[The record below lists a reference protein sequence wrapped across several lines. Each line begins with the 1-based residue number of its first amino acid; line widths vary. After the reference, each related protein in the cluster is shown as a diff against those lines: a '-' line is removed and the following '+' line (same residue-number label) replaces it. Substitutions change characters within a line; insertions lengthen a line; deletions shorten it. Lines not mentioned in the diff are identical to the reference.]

1 MKDRELSKSIIH
13 VLTHDAEHAY
23 NYKQIAAV
31 LGIKDP
37 YVRKRIVTL
46 LDQLKKDGQLDELQ
60 RGKYQ
65 IKNGAQELKGYIQ
78 FISKGGAFFI
88 HPNIQKDIYIHPS
101 NLNHALN
108 GDKVLIK
115 IVPFKGKSEGK
126 VIKVLERTKKEFT
139 GVIDGN
145 KNVFFLIP
153 DDKSAKTHFFIDRK
167 NLNGAKKGQ
176 KVKTKFLSWPKHV
189 KSPQVAV
196 TEIIGNPGELNVEMN
211 SILAEFGFP
220 TKFPK
225 RVLNEVDLIQ
235 EPNYNIESK
244 KRKDFRS
251 TTTFTIDPHDAK
263 DFDDAISVSFLP
275 SGHTEIGVHIADV
288 GHYVKTD
295 SYLDKEAFLRANS
308 VYLVDRVIPM
318 LPERLSNEL
327 CSLRPKEDKLTFS
340 AVFELNDECQVIS
353 RWFGKTIIHSNHR
366 FTYED
371 AQEIIE
377 GKDGPFKDEL
387 LKVNQLAQKCRL
399 TRLSNG
405 ALNVK
410 SSEVRFR
417 LDEEG
422 EPIETVLKVS
432 KEAHQLIEEFM
443 LLANREVA
451 MKLAKP
457 EKNIKKGVNVF
468 RIHDDPSEEKL
479 NDLKLYLSAMGYQI
493 IRKKN
498 KPITYSLNKVM
509 ELAEKRGE
517 LDLISPMIIRA
528 MSKAV
533 YSIDNVGHYG
543 LSFDYYTHFTSPIR
557 RYADL
562 IIHRS
567 LIDFLAKNRINTD
580 HKHFTHVCNH
590 ISKME
595 KQAVEAERASIKY
608 MQVKFLT
615 KFIGKEFDGMIS
627 GLTEWGMYVEL
638 NENKCEGMI
647 PLKSLTDD
655 QYFFDSDTMTV
666 TGYHDQKSFK
676 VGQTIRV
683 IVKKTDPY
691 KRQIDFGL
699 VSS

>member
-1 MKDRELSKSIIH
+1 MKDRALSKSIIQ
-13 VLTHDAEHAY
+13 VLTHDAENAY

-31 LGIKDP
+31 LGVKDP
-37 YVRKRIVTL
+37 YIRKRIVTL
-46 LDQLKKDGQLDELQ
+46 LDQLKKDGQLDEIY

-65 IKNGAQELKGYIQ
+65 IKDGSQELTGYIQ

-101 NLNHALN
+101 NLNKALN

-115 IVPFKGKSEGK
+115 IVSFKGKSEGK
-126 VIKVLERTKKEFT
+126 VLKVLERTKKEFT
-139 GVIDGN
+139 GIVDGN

-153 DDKSAKTHFFIDRK
+153 DDKSVKTHFFIDK
-167 NLNGAKKGQ
+167 KHLNGAKKGQ

-220 TKFPK
+220 SRFPK
-225 RVLNEVDLIQ
+225 RVLNEVELIK
-235 EPNYNIESK
+235 EPNYAIESK
-244 KRKDFRS
+244 KRKDFRAK
-251 TTTFTIDPHDAK
+251 TTFTIDPNDAK
-263 DFDDAISVSFLP
+263 DFDDAISIAFLE
-275 SGHTEIGVHIADV
+275 SGNMEIGVHIADV
-288 GHYVKTD
+288 GHYVKPE
-295 SYLDKEAFLRANS
+295 SFLDKEALLRGNS

-327 CSLRPKEDKLTFS
+327 CSLRPHEDKLTFS
-340 AVFELNDECQVIS
+340 AVFELDPNCNVLS
-353 RWFGKTIIHSNHR
+353 SWFGKTIIHSDHR

-377 GKDGPFKDEL
+377 GRDGPFKKEITQIN
-387 LKVNQLAQKCRL
+387 KLAQKCRKQ
-399 TRLSNG
+399 RLSNG

-410 SSEVRFR
+410 SNEVRFR

-451 MKLAKP
+451 KKLAKP
-457 EKNIKKGVNVF
+457 EKNIKKGINVF
-468 RIHDDPSEEKL
+468 RIHDNPSEEKL
-479 NDLKLYLSAMGYQI
+479 NDLKLFLTSMGYEI

-498 KPITYSLNKVM
+498 KPITYSLNNIMKD
-509 ELAEKRGE
+509 AEKRGE

-533 YSIDNVGHYG
+533 YSTDNVGHYG
-543 LSFDYYTHFTSPIR
+543 LAFDYYTHFTSPIR

-562 IIHRS
+562 VVHRS
-567 LIDFLAKNRINTD
+567 LIDFLNEQKIGTD
-580 HKHFTHVCNH
+580 SKHLNYICNH

-595 KQAVEAERASIKY
+595 KQAVDAERASIKY
-608 MQVKFLT
+608 MQVKFLS
-615 KFIGKEFDGMIS
+615 KFIGDTFEGTIS

-638 NENKCEGMI
+638 SENKCEGMI
-647 PLKSLTDD
+647 SLKSMSDD
-655 QYFFDSDTMTV
+655 QYFFDPGTMTV
-666 TGYHDQKSFK
+666 TGYHSQNSFK
-676 VGQTIRV
+676 MGQEVKVR
-683 IVKKTDPY
+683 VKKTNLF
-691 KRQIDFGL
+691 KRQIDFIL
-699 VSS
+699 ED

>member
-1 MKDRELSKSIIH
+1 MKDRALSKSIIQ
-13 VLTHDAEHAY
+13 VLTHDAENAY

-31 LGIKDP
+31 LGVKDP
-37 YVRKRIVTL
+37 YIRKRIVTL
-46 LDQLKKDGQLDELQ
+46 LDQLKKDGQLDEIY

-65 IKNGAQELKGYIQ
+65 IKDGSQELTGYIQ

-101 NLNHALN
+101 NLNKALN

-115 IVPFKGKSEGK
+115 IVSFKGKSEGK
-126 VIKVLERTKKEFT
+126 VLKVLERTKKEFT
-139 GVIDGN
+139 GIVDGN

-153 DDKSAKTHFFIDRK
+153 DDKSVKTHFFIDK
-167 NLNGAKKGQ
+167 KHLNGAKKGQ

-220 TKFPK
+220 SRFPK
-225 RVLNEVDLIQ
+225 RVLNEVELIK
-235 EPNYNIESK
+235 EPNYAIESK
-244 KRKDFRS
+244 KRKDFR
-251 TTTFTIDPHDAK
+251 TKTTFTIDPNDAK
-263 DFDDAISVSFLP
+263 DFDDAISIAFLE
-275 SGHTEIGVHIADV
+275 SGNMEIGVHIADV
-288 GHYVKTD
+288 GHYVKPE
-295 SYLDKEAFLRANS
+295 SFLDKEALLRGNS

-327 CSLRPKEDKLTFS
+327 CSLRPHEDKLTFS
-340 AVFELNDECQVIS
+340 AVFELDPNCNVLS
-353 RWFGKTIIHSNHR
+353 SWFGKTIIHSDHR

-377 GKDGPFKDEL
+377 GGDGPFKKEITQIN
-387 LKVNQLAQKCRL
+387 KLAQKCRKQ
-399 TRLSNG
+399 RLSNG

-410 SSEVRFR
+410 SNEVRFR

-451 MKLAKP
+451 KKLAKP
-457 EKNIKKGVNVF
+457 EKNIKKGINVF
-468 RIHDDPSEEKL
+468 RIHDNPSEEKL
-479 NDLKLYLSAMGYQI
+479 NDLKLFLTSMGYEI

-498 KPITYSLNKVM
+498 KPITYSLNNIMKD
-509 ELAEKRGE
+509 AEKRGE

-533 YSIDNVGHYG
+533 YSTDNVGHYG
-543 LSFDYYTHFTSPIR
+543 LAFDYYTHFTSPIR

-562 IIHRS
+562 VVHRS
-567 LIDFLAKNRINTD
+567 LIDFLNEQKIGTD
-580 HKHFTHVCNH
+580 SKHLNYICNH

-595 KQAVEAERASIKY
+595 KQAVDAERASIKY
-608 MQVKFLT
+608 MQVKFLS
-615 KFIGKEFDGMIS
+615 KFIGDTFEGTIS

-638 NENKCEGMI
+638 SENKCEGMI
-647 PLKSLTDD
+647 SLKSMSDD
-655 QYFFDSDTMTV
+655 QYFFDPGAMTV
-666 TGYHDQKSFK
+666 TGYHSQNSFK
-676 VGQTIRV
+676 MGQEVKVR
-683 IVKKTDPY
+683 VKKTNLF
-691 KRQIDFGL
+691 KRQIDFIL
-699 VSS
+699 ED

>member
-1 MKDRELSKSIIH
+1 MKDRALSKSIIQ
-13 VLTHDAEHAY
+13 VLTHDAENAY

-31 LGIKDP
+31 LGVKDP
-37 YVRKRIVTL
+37 YIRKRIVTL
-46 LDQLKKDGQLDELQ
+46 LDQLKKDGQLDEIY

-65 IKNGAQELKGYIQ
+65 IKDGSQELTGYIQ

-101 NLNHALN
+101 NLNKALN

-115 IVPFKGKSEGK
+115 IVSFKGKSEGK
-126 VIKVLERTKKEFT
+126 VLKVLERTKKEFT
-139 GVIDGN
+139 GIVDGN

-153 DDKSAKTHFFIDRK
+153 DDKSVKTHFFIDK
-167 NLNGAKKGQ
+167 KHLNGAKKGQ

-220 TKFPK
+220 SRFPK
-225 RVLNEVDLIQ
+225 RVLNEVELIK
-235 EPNYNIESK
+235 EPNYAIESK
-244 KRKDFRS
+244 KRKDFRAK
-251 TTTFTIDPHDAK
+251 TTFTIDPNDAK
-263 DFDDAISVSFLP
+263 DFDDAISIAFLE
-275 SGHTEIGVHIADV
+275 SGNLEIGVHIADV
-288 GHYVKTD
+288 GHYVKPE
-295 SYLDKEAFLRANS
+295 SFLDKEALLRGNS

-327 CSLRPKEDKLTFS
+327 CSLRPHEDKLTFS
-340 AVFELNDECQVIS
+340 AVFELDPNCNVLS
-353 RWFGKTIIHSNHR
+353 SWFGKTIIHSDHR

-377 GKDGPFKDEL
+377 GGDGPFKKEITQIN
-387 LKVNQLAQKCRL
+387 KLAQKCRKQ
-399 TRLSNG
+399 RLSNG

-410 SSEVRFR
+410 SNEVRFR

-451 MKLAKP
+451 KKLAKP
-457 EKNIKKGVNVF
+457 EKNIKKGINVF
-468 RIHDDPSEEKL
+468 RIHDNPSEEKL
-479 NDLKLYLSAMGYQI
+479 NDLKLFLTSMGYEI

-498 KPITYSLNKVM
+498 KPITYSLNNIMKD
-509 ELAEKRGE
+509 AEKRGE

-533 YSIDNVGHYG
+533 YSTDNVGHYG
-543 LSFDYYTHFTSPIR
+543 LAFDYYTHFTSPIR

-562 IIHRS
+562 VVHRS
-567 LIDFLAKNRINTD
+567 LIDFLNEQKIGTD
-580 HKHFTHVCNH
+580 SKHLNYICNH

-595 KQAVEAERASIKY
+595 KQAVDAERASIKY
-608 MQVKFLT
+608 MQVKFLS
-615 KFIGKEFDGMIS
+615 KFIGDTFEGTIS

-638 NENKCEGMI
+638 LENKCEGMI
-647 PLKSLTDD
+647 SLKSMSDD
-655 QYFFDSDTMTV
+655 QYFFDPGTMTV
-666 TGYHDQKSFK
+666 TGYHSQNSFK
-676 VGQTIRV
+676 MGQEVKVR
-683 IVKKTDPY
+683 VKKTNLF
-691 KRQIDFGL
+691 KRQIDFIL
-699 VSS
+699 ED

>member
-1 MKDRELSKSIIH
+1 MKDRALSKSIIQ
-13 VLTHDAEHAY
+13 VLTHDAENAY

-31 LGIKDP
+31 LGVKDP
-37 YVRKRIVTL
+37 FIRKRIVTL
-46 LDQLKKDGQLDELQ
+46 LDQLKKDGQLDEIY

-65 IKNGAQELKGYIQ
+65 IKDGSQELTGYIQ

-101 NLNHALN
+101 NLNKALN

-115 IVPFKGKSEGK
+115 IVSFKGKNEGK
-126 VIKVLERTKKEFT
+126 VLKVLERTKKEFT
-139 GVIDGN
+139 GIVDGN
-145 KNVFFLIP
+145 KSVFFLIP
-153 DDKSAKTHFFIDRK
+153 DDKSVKTHFFIDK
-167 NLNGAKKGQ
+167 KHLNGAKKGQ

-220 TKFPK
+220 SKFPK
-225 RVLNEVDLIQ
+225 RVLNEVDLIK
-235 EPNYNIESK
+235 EPNYAIESK
-244 KRKDFRS
+244 KRKDFR
-251 TTTFTIDPHDAK
+251 TKTTFTIDPHDAK
-263 DFDDAISVSFLP
+263 DFDDAISICFLA
-275 SGHTEIGVHIADV
+275 SGNVEIGVHIADV
-288 GHYVKTD
+288 GHYVKPE
-295 SYLDKEAFLRANS
+295 SFLDKEALLRGNS

-327 CSLRPKEDKLTFS
+327 CSLRPNEDKLTFS
-340 AVFELNDECQVIS
+340 AVFELDSNCTVLS
-353 RWFGKTIIHSNHR
+353 SWFGKTIIHSDHR

-371 AQEIIE
+371 AQKIIE
-377 GKDGPFKDEL
+377 GEDGPFKKEITQIN
-387 LKVNQLAQKCRL
+387 KLAQQCRKK
-399 TRLSNG
+399 RLSNG

-410 SSEVRFR
+410 SNEVRFR

-451 MKLAKP
+451 KKLAKP
-457 EKNIKKGVNVF
+457 EKNIKKGINVF
-468 RIHDDPSEEKL
+468 RIHDNPSEEKL
-479 NDLKLYLSAMGYQI
+479 NDLKLFLTSMGYEI

-498 KPITYSLNKVM
+498 KPITYSLNNIMKD
-509 ELAEKRGE
+509 AEKRGE

-533 YSIDNVGHYG
+533 YSTDNVGHYG
-543 LSFDYYTHFTSPIR
+543 LAFDYYTHFTSPIR

-562 IIHRS
+562 VVHRS
-567 LIDFLAKNRINTD
+567 LIDFLDEQKISND
-580 HKHFTHVCNH
+580 SKHLNHICNH

-608 MQVKFLT
+608 MQVKFLS
-615 KFIGKEFDGMIS
+615 KFVGDPFEGTIS

-638 NENKCEGMI
+638 SENKCEGMI
-647 PLKSLTDD
+647 SLKSMSDD
-655 QYFFDSDTMTV
+655 QYFFDPGTMTV
-666 TGYHDQKSFK
+666 TGYHNQNSFK
-676 VGQTIRV
+676 MGQEVRV
-683 IVKKTDPY
+683 KVKKTNLF
-691 KRQIDFGL
+691 KRQIDFIL
-699 VSS
+699 TD

>member
-1 MKDRELSKSIIH
+1 MKDRALSKSIIQ
-13 VLTHDAEHAY
+13 VLTHDAENAY

-31 LGIKDP
+31 LGVKDP
-37 YVRKRIVTL
+37 YIRKRIVTL
-46 LDQLKKDGQLDELQ
+46 LDQLKKDGQLDEIYK
-60 RGKYQ
+60 GKYQ
-65 IKNGAQELKGYIQ
+65 IKDGSQELTGYIQ

-101 NLNHALN
+101 NLNKALN

-115 IVPFKGKSEGK
+115 IVSFKGKSEGK
-126 VIKVLERTKKEFT
+126 VLKVLERTKKEFT
-139 GVIDGN
+139 GIVDGN

-153 DDKSAKTHFFIDRK
+153 DDKSVKTHFFIDK
-167 NLNGAKKGQ
+167 KHLNGAKKGQ

-220 TKFPK
+220 SRFPK
-225 RVLNEVDLIQ
+225 RVLNEVELIK
-235 EPNYNIESK
+235 EPNYAIESK
-244 KRKDFRS
+244 KRKDFR
-251 TTTFTIDPHDAK
+251 TKTTFTIDPNDAK
-263 DFDDAISVSFLP
+263 DFDDAISIAFLE
-275 SGHTEIGVHIADV
+275 SGNLEIGVHIADV
-288 GHYVKTD
+288 GHYVKPE
-295 SYLDKEAFLRANS
+295 SFLDKEALLRGNS

-327 CSLRPKEDKLTFS
+327 CSLRPHEDKLTFS
-340 AVFELNDECQVIS
+340 AVFELDPNCNVLS
-353 RWFGKTIIHSNHR
+353 CWFGKTIIHSDHR

-377 GKDGPFKDEL
+377 GRDGPFKKEITQIN
-387 LKVNQLAQKCRL
+387 KLAQQCRKQ
-399 TRLSNG
+399 RLSNG

-410 SSEVRFR
+410 SNEVRFR

-451 MKLAKP
+451 KKLAKP
-457 EKNIKKGVNVF
+457 EKNIKKGINVF
-468 RIHDDPSEEKL
+468 RIHDNPSEEKL
-479 NDLKLYLSAMGYQI
+479 NDLKLFLTSMGYEI

-498 KPITYSLNKVM
+498 KPITYSLNNIMKD
-509 ELAEKRGE
+509 AEKRGE

-533 YSIDNVGHYG
+533 YSTDNVGHYG
-543 LSFDYYTHFTSPIR
+543 LAFDYYTHFTSPIR

-562 IIHRS
+562 VVHRS
-567 LIDFLAKNRINTD
+567 LIEFLNEQKIGTD
-580 HKHFTHVCNH
+580 SKHLNYICNH

-595 KQAVEAERASIKY
+595 KQAVDAERASIKY
-608 MQVKFLT
+608 MQVKFLS
-615 KFIGKEFDGMIS
+615 KFIGDTFEGTIS

-638 NENKCEGMI
+638 LENKCEGMI
-647 PLKSLTDD
+647 SLKSMSDD
-655 QYFFDSDTMTV
+655 QYFFDPGTMTV
-666 TGYHDQKSFK
+666 TAYHSQNSFK
-676 VGQTIRV
+676 MGQEVKVR
-683 IVKKTDPY
+683 VKKTNLF
-691 KRQIDFGL
+691 KRQIDFIL
-699 VSS
+699 ED

>member
-1 MKDRELSKSIIH
+1 MKDRALSKSIIQ
-13 VLTHDAEHAY
+13 VLTHDAENAY

-31 LGIKDP
+31 LGVKDP
-37 YVRKRIVTL
+37 YIRKRIVTL
-46 LDQLKKDGQLDELQ
+46 LDQLKKDGQLDEIY

-65 IKNGAQELKGYIQ
+65 IKDGSQELTGYIQ

-101 NLNHALN
+101 NLNKALN

-115 IVPFKGKSEGK
+115 IVSFKGKSEGK
-126 VIKVLERTKKEFT
+126 VLKVLERTKKEFT
-139 GVIDGN
+139 GIVDGN

-153 DDKSAKTHFFIDRK
+153 DDKSAKTHFFIDK
-167 NLNGAKKGQ
+167 KHLNGAKKGQ

-220 TKFPK
+220 SRFPK
-225 RVLNEVDLIQ
+225 RVLNEVELIK
-235 EPNYNIESK
+235 EPNYAIESK
-244 KRKDFRS
+244 KRKDFRAK
-251 TTTFTIDPHDAK
+251 TTFTIDPHDAK
-263 DFDDAISVSFLP
+263 DFDDAISIAFLA
-275 SGHTEIGVHIADV
+275 SGNMEIGVHIADV
-288 GHYVKTD
+288 GHYVKPE
-295 SYLDKEAFLRANS
+295 SFLDKEALLRGNS

-327 CSLRPKEDKLTFS
+327 CSLRPHEDKLTFS
-340 AVFELNDECQVIS
+340 AVFELDPNCNVLS
-353 RWFGKTIIHSNHR
+353 SWFGKTIIHSDHR

-377 GKDGPFKDEL
+377 GGDGPFKKEITQIN
-387 LKVNQLAQKCRL
+387 KLAQQCRKQ
-399 TRLSNG
+399 RLSYG

-410 SSEVRFR
+410 SNEVRFR

-422 EPIETVLKVS
+422 EPIETVLKIS

-451 MKLAKP
+451 KKLAKP
-457 EKNIKKGVNVF
+457 EKNIKKGINVF
-468 RIHDDPSEEKL
+468 RIHDNPSEEKL
-479 NDLKLYLSAMGYQI
+479 NDLKLFLTSMGYEI
-493 IRKKN
+493 VRKKN
-498 KPITYSLNKVM
+498 KPITYSLNNIMKD
-509 ELAEKRGE
+509 AEKRGE

-533 YSIDNVGHYG
+533 YSTDNVGHYG
-543 LSFDYYTHFTSPIR
+543 LAFDYYTHFTSPIR

-562 IIHRS
+562 VVHRS
-567 LIDFLAKNRINTD
+567 LIDFLDGQKISTD
-580 HKHFTHVCNH
+580 SKHLNHICNH

-595 KQAVEAERASIKY
+595 KQAVDAERASIKY
-608 MQVKFLT
+608 MQVKFLS
-615 KFIGKEFDGMIS
+615 KFIGDTFEGTIS

-638 NENKCEGMI
+638 SENKCEGMI
-647 PLKSLTDD
+647 SLKSMSDD
-655 QYFFDSDTMTV
+655 QYFFDPGTMTV
-666 TGYHDQKSFK
+666 TGYHNQNSFK
-676 VGQTIRV
+676 MGQEVKVR
-683 IVKKTDPY
+683 VKKTNLF
-691 KRQIDFGL
+691 KRQIDFIL
-699 VSS
+699 ED

>member
-1 MKDRELSKSIIH
+1 MKDRALSKSIIQ
-13 VLTHDAEHAY
+13 VLTHDAENAY

-31 LGIKDP
+31 LGVKDP
-37 YVRKRIVTL
+37 YIRKRIVTL
-46 LDQLKKDGQLDELQ
+46 LDQLKKDGQLDEIY

-65 IKNGAQELKGYIQ
+65 IKDGSQELTGYIQ

-101 NLNHALN
+101 NLNKALN

-115 IVPFKGKSEGK
+115 IVSFKGKSEGK
-126 VIKVLERTKKEFT
+126 VLKVLERTKKEFT
-139 GVIDGN
+139 GIVDGN

-153 DDKSAKTHFFIDRK
+153 DDKSAKTHFFIDK
-167 NLNGAKKGQ
+167 KHLNGAKKGQ

-220 TKFPK
+220 SRFPK
-225 RVLNEVDLIQ
+225 RVLNEVELIK
-235 EPNYNIESK
+235 EPNYAIESK
-244 KRKDFRS
+244 KRKDFRAK
-251 TTTFTIDPHDAK
+251 TTFTIDPHDAK
-263 DFDDAISVSFLP
+263 DFDDAISIAFLA
-275 SGHTEIGVHIADV
+275 SGNMEIGVHIADV
-288 GHYVKTD
+288 GHYVKPE
-295 SYLDKEAFLRANS
+295 SFLDKEALLRGNS

-327 CSLRPKEDKLTFS
+327 CSLRPHEDKLTFS
-340 AVFELNDECQVIS
+340 AVFELDPNCNVLS
-353 RWFGKTIIHSNHR
+353 SWFGKTIIHSDQR

-377 GKDGPFKDEL
+377 GGDGPFKKEITQIN
-387 LKVNQLAQKCRL
+387 KLAQQCRKQ
-399 TRLSNG
+399 RLSNG

-410 SSEVRFR
+410 SNEVRFR

-422 EPIETVLKVS
+422 EPIETVLKIS

-451 MKLAKP
+451 KKLAKP
-457 EKNIKKGVNVF
+457 EKNIKKGINVF
-468 RIHDDPSEEKL
+468 RIHDNPSEEKL
-479 NDLKLYLSAMGYQI
+479 NDLKLFLTSMGYEI
-493 IRKKN
+493 VRKKN
-498 KPITYSLNKVM
+498 KPITYSLNNIMKD
-509 ELAEKRGE
+509 AEKRGE

-533 YSIDNVGHYG
+533 YSTDNVGHYG
-543 LSFDYYTHFTSPIR
+543 LAFDYYTHFTSPIR

-562 IIHRS
+562 VVHRS
-567 LIDFLAKNRINTD
+567 LIDFLDGQKISTD
-580 HKHFTHVCNH
+580 SKHLNHICNH

-595 KQAVEAERASIKY
+595 KQAVDAERASIKY
-608 MQVKFLT
+608 MQVKFLS
-615 KFIGKEFDGMIS
+615 KFIGDTFEGTIS

-638 NENKCEGMI
+638 SENKCEGMI
-647 PLKSLTDD
+647 SLKSMSDD
-655 QYFFDSDTMTV
+655 QYFFDPGTMTV
-666 TGYHDQKSFK
+666 TGYHSQNSFK
-676 VGQTIRV
+676 MGQDVKVR
-683 IVKKTDPY
+683 VKKTNVF
-691 KRQIDFGL
+691 KRQIDFIL
-699 VSS
+699 EY

>member
-1 MKDRELSKSIIH
+1 MKDRALSKSIIQ
-13 VLTHDAEHAY
+13 VLTHDAENAY

-31 LGIKDP
+31 LGVKDP
-37 YVRKRIVTL
+37 YIRKRIVTL
-46 LDQLKKDGQLDELQ
+46 LDQLKKDGQLDEIY

-65 IKNGAQELKGYIQ
+65 IKDGSQELTGYIQ

-101 NLNHALN
+101 NLNKALN

-115 IVPFKGKSEGK
+115 IVSFKGKSEGK
-126 VIKVLERTKKEFT
+126 VLKVLERTKKEFT
-139 GVIDGN
+139 GIVDGN

-153 DDKSAKTHFFIDRK
+153 DDKSAKTHFFIDK
-167 NLNGAKKGQ
+167 KHLNGAKKGQ

-220 TKFPK
+220 SRFPK
-225 RVLNEVDLIQ
+225 RVLNEVELIK
-235 EPNYNIESK
+235 EPNYAIESK
-244 KRKDFRS
+244 KRKDFRAK
-251 TTTFTIDPHDAK
+251 TTFTIDPHDAK
-263 DFDDAISVSFLP
+263 DFDDAISIAFLA
-275 SGHTEIGVHIADV
+275 SGNMEIGVHIADV
-288 GHYVKTD
+288 GHYVKPE
-295 SYLDKEAFLRANS
+295 SFLDKEALLRGNS

-327 CSLRPKEDKLTFS
+327 CSLRPHEDKLTFS
-340 AVFELNDECQVIS
+340 AVFELDPNCKVLS
-353 RWFGKTIIHSNHR
+353 SWFGKTIIHSDHR

-377 GKDGPFKDEL
+377 GGDGPFKKEITQIN
-387 LKVNQLAQKCRL
+387 KLAQQCRKH
-399 TRLSNG
+399 RLSNG

-410 SSEVRFR
+410 SNEVRFR

-422 EPIETVLKVS
+422 EPIETVLKIS

-451 MKLAKP
+451 KKLAKP
-457 EKNIKKGVNVF
+457 EKNIKKGINVF
-468 RIHDDPSEEKL
+468 RIHDNPSEEKL
-479 NDLKLYLSAMGYQI
+479 NDLKLFLTSMGYEI
-493 IRKKN
+493 VRKEN
-498 KPITYSLNKVM
+498 KPITYSLNNIMKD
-509 ELAEKRGE
+509 AEKRGE

-533 YSIDNVGHYG
+533 YSTDNVGHYG
-543 LSFDYYTHFTSPIR
+543 LAFDYYTHFTSPIR

-562 IIHRS
+562 VVHRS
-567 LIDFLAKNRINTD
+567 LIDFLDGQKICTD
-580 HKHFTHVCNH
+580 SKHLNHICNH

-595 KQAVEAERASIKY
+595 KQAVDAERASIKY
-608 MQVKFLT
+608 MQVKFLS
-615 KFIGKEFDGMIS
+615 KFIGDAFEGTIS

-638 NENKCEGMI
+638 TENKCEGMI
-647 PLKSLTDD
+647 SLKSMSDD
-655 QYFFDSDTMTV
+655 QYFFDPGTMTV
-666 TGYHDQKSFK
+666 TGYHSQNSFK
-676 VGQTIRV
+676 IGQEVKVR
-683 IVKKTDPY
+683 VKKTNLF
-691 KRQIDFGL
+691 KRQIDFIL
-699 VSS
+699 ED

>member
-1 MKDRELSKSIIH
+1 MKDRALSKSIIQ
-13 VLTHDAEHAY
+13 VLTHDAENAY

-31 LGIKDP
+31 LGVKDP
-37 YVRKRIVTL
+37 YIRKRIVTL
-46 LDQLKKDGQLDELQ
+46 LDQLKKDGQLDEIY

-65 IKNGAQELKGYIQ
+65 IKDGSQELTGYIQ

-101 NLNHALN
+101 NLNKALN

-115 IVPFKGKSEGK
+115 IVSFKGKSEGK
-126 VIKVLERTKKEFT
+126 VLKVLERTKKEFT
-139 GVIDGN
+139 GIVDGN

-153 DDKSAKTHFFIDRK
+153 DDKSVKTHFFIDK
-167 NLNGAKKGQ
+167 KHLNGAKKGQ

-220 TKFPK
+220 SRFPK
-225 RVLNEVDLIQ
+225 RVLNEVELIK
-235 EPNYNIESK
+235 EPNYAIESK
-244 KRKDFRS
+244 KRKDFR
-251 TTTFTIDPHDAK
+251 TKTTFTIDPNDAK
-263 DFDDAISVSFLP
+263 DFDDAISIAFLE
-275 SGHTEIGVHIADV
+275 SGNLEIGVHIADV
-288 GHYVKTD
+288 GHYVKPE
-295 SYLDKEAFLRANS
+295 SFLDKEALLRGNS

-327 CSLRPKEDKLTFS
+327 CSLRPHEDKLTFS
-340 AVFELNDECQVIS
+340 AVFELDPNCNVLS
-353 RWFGKTIIHSNHR
+353 SWFGKTIIHSDHR

-377 GKDGPFKDEL
+377 GRDGPFKKEITQIN
-387 LKVNQLAQKCRL
+387 KLAQQCRKQ
-399 TRLSNG
+399 RLSNG

-410 SSEVRFR
+410 SNEVRFR

-451 MKLAKP
+451 KKLAKP
-457 EKNIKKGVNVF
+457 EKNIKKGINVF
-468 RIHDDPSEEKL
+468 RIHDNPSEEKL
-479 NDLKLYLSAMGYQI
+479 NDLKLFLTSMGYEI

-498 KPITYSLNKVM
+498 KPITYSLNNIMKD
-509 ELAEKRGE
+509 AEKRGE

-533 YSIDNVGHYG
+533 YSTDNVGHYG
-543 LSFDYYTHFTSPIR
+543 LAFDYYTHFTSPIR

-562 IIHRS
+562 VVHRS
-567 LIDFLAKNRINTD
+567 LIDFLNEQNIGTD
-580 HKHFTHVCNH
+580 SKHLNYICNH

-595 KQAVEAERASIKY
+595 KQAVDAERASIKY
-608 MQVKFLT
+608 MQVKFLS
-615 KFIGKEFDGMIS
+615 KFIGDTFEGTIS

-638 NENKCEGMI
+638 SENKCEGMI
-647 PLKSLTDD
+647 SLKSMSDD
-655 QYFFDSDTMTV
+655 QYFFDPGTMTV
-666 TGYHDQKSFK
+666 TGYHSQNSFK
-676 VGQTIRV
+676 MGQEVKVR
-683 IVKKTDPY
+683 VKKTNLF
-691 KRQIDFGL
+691 KRQIDFIL
-699 VSS
+699 ED

>member
-1 MKDRELSKSIIH
+1 MKDRALSKSIIQ
-13 VLTHDAEHAY
+13 VLTHDAENAY

-31 LGIKDP
+31 LGVKDP
-37 YVRKRIVTL
+37 YIRKRIVTL
-46 LDQLKKDGQLDELQ
+46 LDQLKKDGQLDEIY

-65 IKNGAQELKGYIQ
+65 IKDGSQELTGYIQ

-88 HPNIQKDIYIHPS
+88 HTNIQKDIYIHPS
-101 NLNHALN
+101 NLNKALN

-115 IVPFKGKSEGK
+115 IVSFKGKSEGK
-126 VIKVLERTKKEFT
+126 VLKVLERTKKEFT
-139 GVIDGN
+139 GIVDGN

-153 DDKSAKTHFFIDRK
+153 DDKSVKTHFFIDK
-167 NLNGAKKGQ
+167 KHLNGAKKGQ

-220 TKFPK
+220 SRFPK
-225 RVLNEVDLIQ
+225 RVLNEVELIK
-235 EPNYNIESK
+235 EPNYAIESK
-244 KRKDFRS
+244 KRKDFR
-251 TTTFTIDPHDAK
+251 TKTTFTIDPNDAK
-263 DFDDAISVSFLP
+263 DFDDAISIAFLE
-275 SGHTEIGVHIADV
+275 SGNLEIGVHIADV
-288 GHYVKTD
+288 GHYVKPE
-295 SYLDKEAFLRANS
+295 SFLDKEALLRGNS

-327 CSLRPKEDKLTFS
+327 CSLRPHEDKLTFS
-340 AVFELNDECQVIS
+340 AVFELDPNCNVLS
-353 RWFGKTIIHSNHR
+353 SWFGKTIIHSDHR

-377 GKDGPFKDEL
+377 GGDGPFKKEITQIN
-387 LKVNQLAQKCRL
+387 KLAQKCRKQ
-399 TRLSNG
+399 RLSNG

-410 SSEVRFR
+410 SNEVRFR

-451 MKLAKP
+451 KKLAKP
-457 EKNIKKGVNVF
+457 EKNIKKGINVF
-468 RIHDDPSEEKL
+468 RIHDNPSEEKL
-479 NDLKLYLSAMGYQI
+479 NDLKLFLTSMGYEI

-498 KPITYSLNKVM
+498 KPITYSLNNIMKD
-509 ELAEKRGE
+509 AEKRGE

-533 YSIDNVGHYG
+533 YSTDNVGHYG
-543 LSFDYYTHFTSPIR
+543 LAFDYYTHFTSPIR

-562 IIHRS
+562 VVHRS
-567 LIDFLAKNRINTD
+567 LIDFLNEQKIGTD
-580 HKHFTHVCNH
+580 SKHLNYICNH

-595 KQAVEAERASIKY
+595 KQAVDAERASIKY
-608 MQVKFLT
+608 MQVKFLS
-615 KFIGKEFDGMIS
+615 KFIGDTFEGTIS

-638 NENKCEGMI
+638 SENKCEGMI
-647 PLKSLTDD
+647 SLKSMSDD
-655 QYFFDSDTMTV
+655 QYFFDPGTMTV
-666 TGYHDQKSFK
+666 TGYHSQNSFK
-676 VGQTIRV
+676 MGQEVKVR
-683 IVKKTDPY
+683 VKKTNLF
-691 KRQIDFGL
+691 KRQIDFIL
-699 VSS
+699 ED

>member
-1 MKDRELSKSIIH
+1 MKDRALSKSIIQ
-13 VLTHDAEHAY
+13 VLTHDAENAY

-31 LGIKDP
+31 LGVKDP
-37 YVRKRIVTL
+37 YIRKRIVTL
-46 LDQLKKDGQLDELQ
+46 LDQLKKDGQLDEIY

-65 IKNGAQELKGYIQ
+65 IKDGSQELTGYIQ

-101 NLNHALN
+101 NLNKALN

-115 IVPFKGKSEGK
+115 IVSFKGKSEGK
-126 VIKVLERTKKEFT
+126 VLKVLERTKKEFT
-139 GVIDGN
+139 GIVDGN

-153 DDKSAKTHFFIDRK
+153 DDKSVKTHFFIDK
-167 NLNGAKKGQ
+167 KHLNGAKKGQ

-220 TKFPK
+220 SRFPK
-225 RVLNEVDLIQ
+225 RVLNEVELIK
-235 EPNYNIESK
+235 EPNYAIESK
-244 KRKDFRS
+244 KRKDFR
-251 TTTFTIDPHDAK
+251 TKTTFTIDPNDAK
-263 DFDDAISVSFLP
+263 DFDDAISIAFLE
-275 SGHTEIGVHIADV
+275 SGNLEIGVHIADV
-288 GHYVKTD
+288 GHYVKPE
-295 SYLDKEAFLRANS
+295 SFLDKEALLRGNS

-327 CSLRPKEDKLTFS
+327 CSLRPHEDKLTFS
-340 AVFELNDECQVIS
+340 AVFELDSNCNVLS
-353 RWFGKTIIHSNHR
+353 SWFGKTIIHSDHR

-377 GKDGPFKDEL
+377 GRDGPFKKEITQIN
-387 LKVNQLAQKCRL
+387 KLAQQCRKQ
-399 TRLSNG
+399 RLSNG

-410 SSEVRFR
+410 SNEVRFR

-451 MKLAKP
+451 KKLAKP
-457 EKNIKKGVNVF
+457 EKNIKKGINVF
-468 RIHDDPSEEKL
+468 RIHDNPSEEKL
-479 NDLKLYLSAMGYQI
+479 NDLKLFLTSMGYEI

-498 KPITYSLNKVM
+498 KPITYSLNNIMKD
-509 ELAEKRGE
+509 AEKRGE

-533 YSIDNVGHYG
+533 YSTDNVGHYG
-543 LSFDYYTHFTSPIR
+543 LAFDYYTHFTSPIR

-562 IIHRS
+562 VVHRS
-567 LIDFLAKNRINTD
+567 LIDFLNEQKIGTD
-580 HKHFTHVCNH
+580 SKHLNYICNH

-595 KQAVEAERASIKY
+595 KQAVDAERASIKY
-608 MQVKFLT
+608 MQVKFLS
-615 KFIGKEFDGMIS
+615 KFIGDTFEGTIS

-638 NENKCEGMI
+638 SENKCEGMI
-647 PLKSLTDD
+647 SLKSMSDD
-655 QYFFDSDTMTV
+655 QYFFDPGTMTV
-666 TGYHDQKSFK
+666 TGYHSQNSFK
-676 VGQTIRV
+676 MGQEVKVR
-683 IVKKTDPY
+683 VKKTNLF
-691 KRQIDFGL
+691 KRQIDFIL
-699 VSS
+699 ED

>member
-1 MKDRELSKSIIH
+1 MKDRALSKSIIQ
-13 VLTHDAEHAY
+13 VLTHDAENAY

-31 LGIKDP
+31 LGVKDP
-37 YVRKRIVTL
+37 YIRKRIVTL

-60 RGKYQ
+60 RGRYQ

-220 TKFPK
+220 SRFPK
-225 RVLNEVDLIQ
+225 RVLNEVELIK
-235 EPNYNIESK
+235 EPNYAIESK
-244 KRKDFRS
+244 KRKDFRAK
-251 TTTFTIDPHDAK
+251 TTFTIDPHDAK
-263 DFDDAISVSFLP
+263 DFDDAISIAFLA
-275 SGHTEIGVHIADV
+275 SGNMEIGVHIADV
-288 GHYVKTD
+288 GHYVKPE
-295 SYLDKEAFLRANS
+295 SFLDKEALLRGNS

-327 CSLRPKEDKLTFS
+327 CSLRPHEDKLTFS
-340 AVFELNDECQVIS
+340 AVFELDPNCKVLS
-353 RWFGKTIIHSNHR
+353 SWFGKTIIHSDHR

-377 GKDGPFKDEL
+377 GGDGPFKKEITQIN
-387 LKVNQLAQKCRL
+387 KLAQQCRKQ
-399 TRLSNG
+399 RLSYG

-410 SSEVRFR
+410 SNEVRFR
-417 LDEEG
+417 LDEER
-422 EPIETVLKVS
+422 EPIETVLKIS

-451 MKLAKP
+451 KKLAKP
-457 EKNIKKGVNVF
+457 EKTSKKA
-468 RIHDDPSEEKL
+468 S
-479 NDLKLYLSAMGYQI
+479 
-493 IRKKN
+493 
-498 KPITYSLNKVM
+498 TYFEFM
-509 ELAEKRGE
+509 T
-517 LDLISPMIIRA
+517 I
-528 MSKAV
+528 
-533 YSIDNVGHYG
+533 
-543 LSFDYYTHFTSPIR
+543 
-557 RYADL
+557 
-562 IIHRS
+562 
-567 LIDFLAKNRINTD
+567 
-580 HKHFTHVCNH
+580 
-590 ISKME
+590 
-595 KQAVEAERASIKY
+595 
-608 MQVKFLT
+608 QVKR
-615 KFIGKEFDGMIS
+615 
-627 GLTEWGMYVEL
+627 
-638 NENKCEGMI
+638 N
-647 PLKSLTDD
+647 
-655 QYFFDSDTMTV
+655 
-666 TGYHDQKSFK
+666 
-676 VGQTIRV
+676 
-683 IVKKTDPY
+683 
-691 KRQIDFGL
+691 
-699 VSS
+699 

>member
-1 MKDRELSKSIIH
+1 MKDRALSKSIIQ
-13 VLTHDAEHAY
+13 VLTHDAENAY

-31 LGIKDP
+31 LGVKDP
-37 YVRKRIVTL
+37 YIRKRIVTL
-46 LDQLKKDGQLDELQ
+46 LDQLKKDGQLDEIY

-65 IKNGAQELKGYIQ
+65 IKDGSQELTGYIQ

-101 NLNHALN
+101 NLNKALN

-115 IVPFKGKSEGK
+115 IVSFKGKSEGK
-126 VIKVLERTKKEFT
+126 VLKVLERTKKEFT
-139 GVIDGN
+139 GIVDGN

-153 DDKSAKTHFFIDRK
+153 DDKSVKTHFFIDK
-167 NLNGAKKGQ
+167 KHLNGAKKGQ

-220 TKFPK
+220 SRFPK
-225 RVLNEVDLIQ
+225 RVLNEVELIK
-235 EPNYNIESK
+235 EPNYAIESK
-244 KRKDFRS
+244 KRKDFR
-251 TTTFTIDPHDAK
+251 TKTTFTIDPNDAK
-263 DFDDAISVSFLP
+263 DFDDAISIAFLE
-275 SGHTEIGVHIADV
+275 SGNMEIGVHIADV
-288 GHYVKTD
+288 GHYVKPE
-295 SYLDKEAFLRANS
+295 SFLDKEALLRGNS

-327 CSLRPKEDKLTFS
+327 CSLRPHEDKLTFS
-340 AVFELNDECQVIS
+340 AVFELDPNCNVLS
-353 RWFGKTIIHSNHR
+353 SWFGKTIIHSDHR

-377 GKDGPFKDEL
+377 GGDGPFKKEITQIN
-387 LKVNQLAQKCRL
+387 KLAQKCRKQ
-399 TRLSNG
+399 RLSNG

-410 SSEVRFR
+410 SNEVRFR

-451 MKLAKP
+451 KKLAKP
-457 EKNIKKGVNVF
+457 EKNIKKGINVF
-468 RIHDDPSEEKL
+468 RIHDNPSEEKL
-479 NDLKLYLSAMGYQI
+479 NDLKLFLTSMGYEI

-498 KPITYSLNKVM
+498 KPITYSLNNIMKD
-509 ELAEKRGE
+509 AEKRGE

-533 YSIDNVGHYG
+533 YSTDNVGHYG
-543 LSFDYYTHFTSPIR
+543 LAFDYYTHFTSPIR

-562 IIHRS
+562 VVHRS
-567 LIDFLAKNRINTD
+567 LIDFLNEQNIGTD
-580 HKHFTHVCNH
+580 SKHLNYICNH

-595 KQAVEAERASIKY
+595 KQAVDAERASIKY
-608 MQVKFLT
+608 MQVKFLS
-615 KFIGKEFDGMIS
+615 KFIGDTFEGTIS

-638 NENKCEGMI
+638 SENKCEGMI
-647 PLKSLTDD
+647 SLKSMSDD
-655 QYFFDSDTMTV
+655 QYFFDPGTMTV
-666 TGYHDQKSFK
+666 TGYHSQNSFK
-676 VGQTIRV
+676 MGQEVKVR
-683 IVKKTDPY
+683 VKKTNLF
-691 KRQIDFGL
+691 KRQIDFIL
-699 VSS
+699 ED

>member
-1 MKDRELSKSIIH
+1 MKDRALSKSIIQ
-13 VLTHDAEHAY
+13 VLTHDAENAY

-31 LGIKDP
+31 LGVKDP
-37 YVRKRIVTL
+37 YIRKRIVTL
-46 LDQLKKDGQLDELQ
+46 LDQLKKDGQLDEIY

-65 IKNGAQELKGYIQ
+65 IKDGSQELTGYIQ

-101 NLNHALN
+101 NLNKALN

-115 IVPFKGKSEGK
+115 IVSFKGKSEGK
-126 VIKVLERTKKEFT
+126 VLKVLERTKKEFT
-139 GVIDGN
+139 GIVDGN

-153 DDKSAKTHFFIDRK
+153 DDKSVKTHFFIDK
-167 NLNGAKKGQ
+167 KHLNGAKKGQ

-220 TKFPK
+220 SRFPK
-225 RVLNEVDLIQ
+225 RVLNEVELIK
-235 EPNYNIESK
+235 EPNYAIESK
-244 KRKDFRS
+244 KRKDFR
-251 TTTFTIDPHDAK
+251 TKTTFTIDPNDAK
-263 DFDDAISVSFLP
+263 DFDDAISIAFLE
-275 SGHTEIGVHIADV
+275 SGNLEIGVHIADV
-288 GHYVKTD
+288 GHYVKPE
-295 SYLDKEAFLRANS
+295 SFLDKEALLRGNS

-327 CSLRPKEDKLTFS
+327 CSLRPHEDKLTFS
-340 AVFELNDECQVIS
+340 AVFELDPNCNVLS
-353 RWFGKTIIHSNHR
+353 SWFGKTIIHSDHR

-377 GKDGPFKDEL
+377 GRDGPFKKEITQIN
-387 LKVNQLAQKCRL
+387 KLAQQCRKQ
-399 TRLSNG
+399 RLSNG

-410 SSEVRFR
+410 SNEVRFR

-451 MKLAKP
+451 KKLAKP
-457 EKNIKKGVNVF
+457 EKNIKKGINVF
-468 RIHDDPSEEKL
+468 RIHDNPSEEKL
-479 NDLKLYLSAMGYQI
+479 NDLKLFLTSMGYEI

-498 KPITYSLNKVM
+498 KPITYSLNNIMKD
-509 ELAEKRGE
+509 AEKRGE

-533 YSIDNVGHYG
+533 YSTDNVGHYG
-543 LSFDYYTHFTSPIR
+543 LAFDYYTHFTSPIR

-562 IIHRS
+562 VVHRS
-567 LIDFLAKNRINTD
+567 LIDFLNEQNIGTD
-580 HKHFTHVCNH
+580 SKHLNYICNH

-595 KQAVEAERASIKY
+595 KQAVDAERASIKY
-608 MQVKFLT
+608 MQVKFLS
-615 KFIGKEFDGMIS
+615 KFIGDTFEGTIS

-638 NENKCEGMI
+638 LENKCEGMI
-647 PLKSLTDD
+647 SLKSMSDD
-655 QYFFDSDTMTV
+655 QYFFDPGTMTV
-666 TGYHDQKSFK
+666 TGYHSQNSFK
-676 VGQTIRV
+676 MGQEVKVR
-683 IVKKTDPY
+683 VKKTNLF
-691 KRQIDFGL
+691 KRQIDFIL
-699 VSS
+699 ED

>member
-1 MKDRELSKSIIH
+1 MKDRALSKSIIQ
-13 VLTHDAEHAY
+13 VLTHDAENAY

-31 LGIKDP
+31 LGVKDP
-37 YVRKRIVTL
+37 YIRKRIVTL
-46 LDQLKKDGQLDELQ
+46 LDQLKKDGQLDEIY

-65 IKNGAQELKGYIQ
+65 IKDGSQELTGYIQ

-101 NLNHALN
+101 NLNKALN

-115 IVPFKGKSEGK
+115 IVSFKGKSEGK
-126 VIKVLERTKKEFT
+126 VLKVLERTKKEFT
-139 GVIDGN
+139 GIVDGN

-153 DDKSAKTHFFIDRK
+153 DDKSVKTHFFIDK
-167 NLNGAKKGQ
+167 KHLNGAKKGQ

-220 TKFPK
+220 SRFPK
-225 RVLNEVDLIQ
+225 RVLNEVELIK
-235 EPNYNIESK
+235 EPNYAIESK
-244 KRKDFRS
+244 KRKDFR
-251 TTTFTIDPHDAK
+251 TKTTFTIDPNDAK
-263 DFDDAISVSFLP
+263 DFDDAISIAFLE
-275 SGHTEIGVHIADV
+275 SGNMEIGVHIADV
-288 GHYVKTD
+288 GHYVKPE
-295 SYLDKEAFLRANS
+295 SFLDKEALLRGNS

-327 CSLRPKEDKLTFS
+327 CSLRPHEDKLTFS
-340 AVFELNDECQVIS
+340 AVFELDPTCNVLS
-353 RWFGKTIIHSNHR
+353 SWFGKTIIHSDHR

-377 GKDGPFKDEL
+377 GRDGPFKKEITQIN
-387 LKVNQLAQKCRL
+387 KLAQQCRKQ
-399 TRLSNG
+399 RLSNG

-410 SSEVRFR
+410 SNEVRFR

-451 MKLAKP
+451 KKLAKP
-457 EKNIKKGVNVF
+457 EKNIKKGINVF
-468 RIHDDPSEEKL
+468 RIHDNPSEEKL
-479 NDLKLYLSAMGYQI
+479 NDLKLFLTSMGYEI

-498 KPITYSLNKVM
+498 KPITYSLNNIMKD
-509 ELAEKRGE
+509 AEKRGE

-533 YSIDNVGHYG
+533 YSTDNVGHYG
-543 LSFDYYTHFTSPIR
+543 LAFDYYTHFTSPIR

-562 IIHRS
+562 VVHRS
-567 LIDFLAKNRINTD
+567 LIDFLNEQKIGTD
-580 HKHFTHVCNH
+580 SKHLNYICNH

-595 KQAVEAERASIKY
+595 KQAVDAERASIKY
-608 MQVKFLT
+608 MQVKFLS
-615 KFIGKEFDGMIS
+615 KFIGDTFEGTIS

-638 NENKCEGMI
+638 SENKCEGMI
-647 PLKSLTDD
+647 SLKSMSDD
-655 QYFFDSDTMTV
+655 QYFFDPGTMTV
-666 TGYHDQKSFK
+666 TGYHSQNSFK
-676 VGQTIRV
+676 MGQEVKVR
-683 IVKKTDPY
+683 VKKTNLF
-691 KRQIDFGL
+691 KRQIDFIL
-699 VSS
+699 ED

>member
-1 MKDRELSKSIIH
+1 MKDRALSKSIIQ
-13 VLTHDAEHAY
+13 VLTHDAENAY

-31 LGIKDP
+31 LGVKDP
-37 YVRKRIVTL
+37 YIRKRIVTL
-46 LDQLKKDGQLDELQ
+46 LDQLKKDGQLDEIY

-65 IKNGAQELKGYIQ
+65 IKDGSQELTGYIQ

-101 NLNHALN
+101 NLNKALN

-115 IVPFKGKSEGK
+115 IVSFKGKSEGK
-126 VIKVLERTKKEFT
+126 VLKVLERTKKEFT
-139 GVIDGN
+139 GIVDGN

-153 DDKSAKTHFFIDRK
+153 DDKSAKTHFFIDK
-167 NLNGAKKGQ
+167 KHLNGAKKGQ

-220 TKFPK
+220 SRFPK
-225 RVLNEVDLIQ
+225 RVLNEVELIK
-235 EPNYNIESK
+235 EPNYAIESK
-244 KRKDFRS
+244 KRKDFRAK
-251 TTTFTIDPHDAK
+251 TTFTIDPHDAK
-263 DFDDAISVSFLP
+263 DFDDAISIAFLA
-275 SGHTEIGVHIADV
+275 SGNMEIGVHIADV
-288 GHYVKTD
+288 GHYVKPE
-295 SYLDKEAFLRANS
+295 SFLDKEALLRGNS

-327 CSLRPKEDKLTFS
+327 CSLRPHEDKLTFS
-340 AVFELNDECQVIS
+340 AVFELDPNCKVLS
-353 RWFGKTIIHSNHR
+353 SWFGKTIIHSDHR

-377 GKDGPFKDEL
+377 GGEGPFKKEITQIN
-387 LKVNQLAQKCRL
+387 KLAQQCRKQ
-399 TRLSNG
+399 RLSYG

-410 SSEVRFR
+410 SNEVRFR

-422 EPIETVLKVS
+422 EPIETVLKIS

-451 MKLAKP
+451 KKLAKP
-457 EKNIKKGVNVF
+457 EKNIKKGINVF
-468 RIHDDPSEEKL
+468 RIHDNPSEEKL
-479 NDLKLYLSAMGYQI
+479 NDLKLFLTSMGYEI
-493 IRKKN
+493 VRKKN
-498 KPITYSLNKVM
+498 KPITYSLNNIMKD
-509 ELAEKRGE
+509 AEKRGE

-533 YSIDNVGHYG
+533 YSTDNVGHYG
-543 LSFDYYTHFTSPIR
+543 LAFDYYTHFTSPIR

-562 IIHRS
+562 VVHRS
-567 LIDFLAKNRINTD
+567 LIDFLDGQKICTD
-580 HKHFTHVCNH
+580 SKHLNHICNH

-595 KQAVEAERASIKY
+595 KQAVDAERASIKY
-608 MQVKFLT
+608 MQVKFLS
-615 KFIGKEFDGMIS
+615 KFIGDTFEGTIS

-638 NENKCEGMI
+638 SENKCEGMI
-647 PLKSLTDD
+647 SLKSMSDD
-655 QYFFDSDTMTV
+655 QYFFDPGTMTV
-666 TGYHDQKSFK
+666 TGYHSQNSFK
-676 VGQTIRV
+676 MGQEVKVR
-683 IVKKTDPY
+683 VKKTNLF
-691 KRQIDFGL
+691 KRQIDFIL
-699 VSS
+699 ED

>member
-1 MKDRELSKSIIH
+1 MKDRALSKSIIQ
-13 VLTHDAEHAY
+13 VLTHDAENAY

-31 LGIKDP
+31 LGVKDP
-37 YVRKRIVTL
+37 YIRKRIVTL
-46 LDQLKKDGQLDELQ
+46 LDQLKKDGQLDEIY

-65 IKNGAQELKGYIQ
+65 IKDGSQELTGYIQ

-101 NLNHALN
+101 NLNKALN

-115 IVPFKGKSEGK
+115 IVSFKGKSEGK
-126 VIKVLERTKKEFT
+126 VLKVLERSKKEFT
-139 GVIDGN
+139 GIVDRN

-153 DDKSAKTHFFIDRK
+153 DDKSVKTHFFIDK
-167 NLNGAKKGQ
+167 KHLNGAKKGQ

-189 KSPQVAV
+189 KNPQVAV

-220 TKFPK
+220 SRFPK
-225 RVLNEVDLIQ
+225 RVLNEVELIK
-235 EPNYNIESK
+235 EPNYAIESK
-244 KRKDFRS
+244 KRKDFR
-251 TTTFTIDPHDAK
+251 TKTTFTIDPNDAK
-263 DFDDAISVSFLP
+263 DFDDAISIAFLE
-275 SGHTEIGVHIADV
+275 SGNLEIGVHIADV
-288 GHYVKTD
+288 GHYVKPE
-295 SYLDKEAFLRANS
+295 SFLDKEALLRGNS

-327 CSLRPKEDKLTFS
+327 CSLRPHEDKLTFS
-340 AVFELNDECQVIS
+340 AVFELDPNCNVLS
-353 RWFGKTIIHSNHR
+353 SWFGKTIIHSDHR

-377 GKDGPFKDEL
+377 GRDGPFKKEITQIN
-387 LKVNQLAQKCRL
+387 KLAQQCRKQ
-399 TRLSNG
+399 RLSNG

-410 SSEVRFR
+410 SNEVRFR

-451 MKLAKP
+451 KKLAKP
-457 EKNIKKGVNVF
+457 EKNIKKGINVF
-468 RIHDDPSEEKL
+468 RIHDNPSEEKL
-479 NDLKLYLSAMGYQI
+479 NDLKLFLTSMGYEI

-498 KPITYSLNKVM
+498 KPITYSLNNIMKD
-509 ELAEKRGE
+509 AEKRGE

-533 YSIDNVGHYG
+533 YSTDNVGHYG
-543 LSFDYYTHFTSPIR
+543 LAFDYYTHFTSPIR

-562 IIHRS
+562 VVHRS
-567 LIDFLAKNRINTD
+567 LIDFLNEQKIGTD
-580 HKHFTHVCNH
+580 SKHLNYICNH

-595 KQAVEAERASIKY
+595 KQAVDAERASIKY
-608 MQVKFLT
+608 MQVKFLS
-615 KFIGKEFDGMIS
+615 KFIGDTFEGTIS

-638 NENKCEGMI
+638 LENKCEGMI
-647 PLKSLTDD
+647 SLKSMSDD
-655 QYFFDSDTMTV
+655 QYFFDPGTMTV
-666 TGYHDQKSFK
+666 TGYHSQNSFK
-676 VGQTIRV
+676 MGQEVKVR
-683 IVKKTDPY
+683 VKKTNLF
-691 KRQIDFGL
+691 KRQIDFIL
-699 VSS
+699 ED

>member
-1 MKDRELSKSIIH
+1 
-13 VLTHDAEHAY
+13 
-23 NYKQIAAV
+23 
-31 LGIKDP
+31 
-37 YVRKRIVTL
+37 
-46 LDQLKKDGQLDELQ
+46 KKDGQLDEIY

-65 IKNGAQELKGYIQ
+65 IKDGSQELTGYIQ

-101 NLNHALN
+101 NLNKALN

-115 IVPFKGKSEGK
+115 IVSFKGKSEGK
-126 VIKVLERTKKEFT
+126 VLKVLERTKKEFT
-139 GVIDGN
+139 GIVDRN

-153 DDKSAKTHFFIDRK
+153 DDKSVKTHFFIDK
-167 NLNGAKKGQ
+167 KHLNGAKKGQ

-220 TKFPK
+220 SRFPK
-225 RVLNEVDLIQ
+225 RVLNEVELIK
-235 EPNYNIESK
+235 EPNYAIESK
-244 KRKDFRS
+244 KRKDFR
-251 TTTFTIDPHDAK
+251 TKTTFTIDPNDAK
-263 DFDDAISVSFLP
+263 DFDDAISIAFLE
-275 SGHTEIGVHIADV
+275 SGNLEIGVHIADV
-288 GHYVKTD
+288 GHYVKPE
-295 SYLDKEAFLRANS
+295 SFLDKEALLRGNS

-327 CSLRPKEDKLTFS
+327 CSLRPHEDKLTFS
-340 AVFELNDECQVIS
+340 AVFELDLNCNVLS
-353 RWFGKTIIHSNHR
+353 SWFGKTIIHSDHR

-377 GKDGPFKDEL
+377 GGDGPFKKEITQIN
-387 LKVNQLAQKCRL
+387 KLAQKCRKQ
-399 TRLSNG
+399 RLSNG

-410 SSEVRFR
+410 SNEVRFR

-422 EPIETVLKVS
+422 EPIETILKVS

-451 MKLAKP
+451 KKLAKP
-457 EKNIKKGVNVF
+457 EKNIKKGINVF
-468 RIHDDPSEEKL
+468 RIHDNPSEEKL
-479 NDLKLYLSAMGYQI
+479 NDLKLFLTSMGYEI

-498 KPITYSLNKVM
+498 KPITYSLNNIMKD
-509 ELAEKRGE
+509 AEKRGE

-533 YSIDNVGHYG
+533 YSTDNVGHYG
-543 LSFDYYTHFTSPIR
+543 LAFDYYTHFTSPIR

-562 IIHRS
+562 VVHRS
-567 LIDFLAKNRINTD
+567 LIDFLNEQKIGTD
-580 HKHFTHVCNH
+580 SKHLNYICNH

-595 KQAVEAERASIKY
+595 KQAVDAERASIKY
-608 MQVKFLT
+608 MQVKFLS
-615 KFIGKEFDGMIS
+615 KFIGDTFEGTIS

-638 NENKCEGMI
+638 SENKCEGMI
-647 PLKSLTDD
+647 SLKSMSDD
-655 QYFFDSDTMTV
+655 QYFFDPGTMTV
-666 TGYHDQKSFK
+666 TGYHSQNSFK
-676 VGQTIRV
+676 MGQEVKVR
-683 IVKKTDPY
+683 VKKTNLF
-691 KRQIDFGL
+691 KRQIDFIL
-699 VSS
+699 ED

>member
-1 MKDRELSKSIIH
+1 MKDRALSKSIIQ
-13 VLTHDAEHAY
+13 VLTHDAENAY

-31 LGIKDP
+31 LGVKDP
-37 YVRKRIVTL
+37 YIRKRIVTL
-46 LDQLKKDGQLDELQ
+46 LDQLKKDGQLDEIY

-65 IKNGAQELKGYIQ
+65 IKDGSQELTGYIQ

-101 NLNHALN
+101 NLNKALN

-115 IVPFKGKSEGK
+115 IVSFKGKSEGK
-126 VIKVLERTKKEFT
+126 VLKVLERTKKEFT
-139 GVIDGN
+139 GIVDGN

-153 DDKSAKTHFFIDRK
+153 DDKSVKIHFFIDK
-167 NLNGAKKGQ
+167 KHLNGAKKGQ

-220 TKFPK
+220 SRFPK
-225 RVLNEVDLIQ
+225 RVLNEVELIK
-235 EPNYNIESK
+235 EPNYAIESK
-244 KRKDFRS
+244 KRKDFR
-251 TTTFTIDPHDAK
+251 TKTTFTIDPNDAK
-263 DFDDAISVSFLP
+263 DFDDAISIAFLE
-275 SGHTEIGVHIADV
+275 SGNMEIGVHIADV
-288 GHYVKTD
+288 GHYVKPE
-295 SYLDKEAFLRANS
+295 SFLDKEALLRGNS

-327 CSLRPKEDKLTFS
+327 CSLRPHEDKLTFS
-340 AVFELNDECQVIS
+340 AVFELDPNCNVLS
-353 RWFGKTIIHSNHR
+353 SWFGKTIIHSDHR

-377 GKDGPFKDEL
+377 GRDGPFKKEITQIN
-387 LKVNQLAQKCRL
+387 KLAQKCRKQ
-399 TRLSNG
+399 RLSNG

-410 SSEVRFR
+410 SNEVRFR

-451 MKLAKP
+451 KKLAKP
-457 EKNIKKGVNVF
+457 EKNIKKGINVF
-468 RIHDDPSEEKL
+468 RIHDNPSEEKL
-479 NDLKLYLSAMGYQI
+479 NDLKLFLTSMGYEI

-498 KPITYSLNKVM
+498 KPITYSLNNIMKD
-509 ELAEKRGE
+509 AEKRGE

-533 YSIDNVGHYG
+533 YSTDNVGHYG
-543 LSFDYYTHFTSPIR
+543 LAFDYYTHFTSPIR

-562 IIHRS
+562 VVHRS
-567 LIDFLAKNRINTD
+567 LIDFLNEQKIGTD
-580 HKHFTHVCNH
+580 SKHLNYICNH

-595 KQAVEAERASIKY
+595 KQAVDAERASIKY
-608 MQVKFLT
+608 MQVKFLS
-615 KFIGKEFDGMIS
+615 KFIGDTFEGTIS

-638 NENKCEGMI
+638 SENKCEGMI
-647 PLKSLTDD
+647 SLKSMSDD
-655 QYFFDSDTMTV
+655 QYFFDPGTMTV
-666 TGYHDQKSFK
+666 TGYHSQNSFK
-676 VGQTIRV
+676 MGQEVKVR
-683 IVKKTDPY
+683 VKKTNLF
-691 KRQIDFGL
+691 KRQIDFIL
-699 VSS
+699 ED

>member
-1 MKDRELSKSIIH
+1 MKDRALSKSIIQ
-13 VLTHDAEHAY
+13 VLTHDAENAY

-31 LGIKDP
+31 LGVKDP
-37 YVRKRIVTL
+37 YIRKRIVTL
-46 LDQLKKDGQLDELQ
+46 LDQLKKDGQLDEIY

-65 IKNGAQELKGYIQ
+65 IKDGSQELTGYIQ

-101 NLNHALN
+101 NLNKALN

-115 IVPFKGKSEGK
+115 IVSFKGKSEGK
-126 VIKVLERTKKEFT
+126 VLKVLERTKKEFT
-139 GVIDGN
+139 GIVEGN

-153 DDKSAKTHFFIDRK
+153 DDKSVKTHFFIDK
-167 NLNGAKKGQ
+167 KHLNGAKKGQ

-220 TKFPK
+220 SRFPK
-225 RVLNEVDLIQ
+225 RVLNEVELIK
-235 EPNYNIESK
+235 EPNYAIESK
-244 KRKDFRS
+244 KRKDFR
-251 TTTFTIDPHDAK
+251 TKTTFTIDPNDAK
-263 DFDDAISVSFLP
+263 DFDDAISIAFLE
-275 SGHTEIGVHIADV
+275 SGNMEIGVHIADV
-288 GHYVKTD
+288 GHYVKPE
-295 SYLDKEAFLRANS
+295 SFLDKEALLRGNS

-327 CSLRPKEDKLTFS
+327 CSLRPHEDKLTFS
-340 AVFELNDECQVIS
+340 AVFELDPKCNVLS
-353 RWFGKTIIHSNHR
+353 SWFGKTIIHSDHR

-377 GKDGPFKDEL
+377 GGDGPFKKEITQIN
-387 LKVNQLAQKCRL
+387 KLAQKCRKQ
-399 TRLSNG
+399 RLSNG

-410 SSEVRFR
+410 SNEVRFR

-451 MKLAKP
+451 KKLAKP
-457 EKNIKKGVNVF
+457 EKNIKKGINVF
-468 RIHDDPSEEKL
+468 RIHDNPSEEKL
-479 NDLKLYLSAMGYQI
+479 NDLKLFLTSMGYEI

-498 KPITYSLNKVM
+498 KPITYSLNNIMKD
-509 ELAEKRGE
+509 AEKRGE

-533 YSIDNVGHYG
+533 YSTDNVGHYG
-543 LSFDYYTHFTSPIR
+543 LAFDYYTHFTSPIR

-562 IIHRS
+562 VVHRS
-567 LIDFLAKNRINTD
+567 LMDFLNEQKIGTD
-580 HKHFTHVCNH
+580 SKHLNYICNH

-595 KQAVEAERASIKY
+595 KQAVDAERASIKY
-608 MQVKFLT
+608 MQVKFLS
-615 KFIGKEFDGMIS
+615 KFIGDTFEGTIS

-638 NENKCEGMI
+638 LENKCEGMI
-647 PLKSLTDD
+647 SLKSMSDD
-655 QYFFDSDTMTV
+655 QYFFDPGTMTV
-666 TGYHDQKSFK
+666 TGYHSQNSFK
-676 VGQTIRV
+676 MGQEVKVR
-683 IVKKTDPY
+683 VKKTNLF
-691 KRQIDFGL
+691 KRQIDFIL
-699 VSS
+699 ED

>member
-1 MKDRELSKSIIH
+1 MKDRALSKSIIQ
-13 VLTHDAEHAY
+13 VLTHDAENAY

-31 LGIKDP
+31 LGVKDP
-37 YVRKRIVTL
+37 YIRKRIVTL
-46 LDQLKKDGQLDELQ
+46 LDQLKKDGQLDEIY

-65 IKNGAQELKGYIQ
+65 IKDGSQELTGYIQ

-101 NLNHALN
+101 NLNKALN

-115 IVPFKGKSEGK
+115 IVSFKGKSEGK
-126 VIKVLERTKKEFT
+126 VLKVLERTKKEFT
-139 GVIDGN
+139 GIVDGN

-153 DDKSAKTHFFIDRK
+153 DDKSVKTHFFIDK
-167 NLNGAKKGQ
+167 KHLNGAKKGQ

-220 TKFPK
+220 SRFPK
-225 RVLNEVDLIQ
+225 RVLNEVELIK
-235 EPNYNIESK
+235 EPNYAIESK
-244 KRKDFRS
+244 KRKDFR
-251 TTTFTIDPHDAK
+251 TKTTFTIDPNDAK
-263 DFDDAISVSFLP
+263 DFDDAISIAFLE
-275 SGHTEIGVHIADV
+275 SGNMEIGVHIADV
-288 GHYVKTD
+288 GHYVKPE
-295 SYLDKEAFLRANS
+295 SFLDKEALLRGNS

-327 CSLRPKEDKLTFS
+327 CSLRPHEDKLTFS
-340 AVFELNDECQVIS
+340 AVFELDPNCNVLS
-353 RWFGKTIIHSNHR
+353 SWFGKTIIHSDHR

-377 GKDGPFKDEL
+377 GRDGPFKKEITQIN
-387 LKVNQLAQKCRL
+387 KLAQKCRKQ
-399 TRLSNG
+399 RLSNG

-410 SSEVRFR
+410 SNEVRFR

-451 MKLAKP
+451 KKLAKP
-457 EKNIKKGVNVF
+457 EKNIKKGINVF
-468 RIHDDPSEEKL
+468 RIHDNPSEEKL
-479 NDLKLYLSAMGYQI
+479 NDLKLFLTSMGYEI

-498 KPITYSLNKVM
+498 KPITYSLNNIMKD
-509 ELAEKRGE
+509 AEKRGE

-533 YSIDNVGHYG
+533 YSTDNVGHYG
-543 LSFDYYTHFTSPIR
+543 LAFDYYTHFTSPIR

-562 IIHRS
+562 VVHRS
-567 LIDFLAKNRINTD
+567 LIDFLNEQKIGTD
-580 HKHFTHVCNH
+580 SKHLNYICNH

-595 KQAVEAERASIKY
+595 KQAVDAERASIKY
-608 MQVKFLT
+608 MQVKFLS
-615 KFIGKEFDGMIS
+615 KFIGDTFEGTIS

-638 NENKCEGMI
+638 SENKCEGMI
-647 PLKSLTDD
+647 SLKSMSDD
-655 QYFFDSDTMTV
+655 QYFFDPGTMTV
-666 TGYHDQKSFK
+666 TGYHSQNSFK
-676 VGQTIRV
+676 MGQEVKVR
-683 IVKKTDPY
+683 VKKTNLF
-691 KRQIDFGL
+691 KRQIDFIL
-699 VSS
+699 ED

>member
-1 MKDRELSKSIIH
+1 MKDRALSKSIIQ
-13 VLTHDAEHAY
+13 VLTHDAENAY

-31 LGIKDP
+31 LGVKDP
-37 YVRKRIVTL
+37 YIRKRIVTL
-46 LDQLKKDGQLDELQ
+46 LDQLKKDGQLDEIY

-65 IKNGAQELKGYIQ
+65 IKDGSQELTGYIQ

-101 NLNHALN
+101 NLNKALN

-115 IVPFKGKSEGK
+115 IVSFKGKSEGK
-126 VIKVLERTKKEFT
+126 VLKVLERTKKEFT
-139 GVIDGN
+139 GIVDGN

-153 DDKSAKTHFFIDRK
+153 DDKSVKTHFFIDK
-167 NLNGAKKGQ
+167 KHLNGAKKGQ

-220 TKFPK
+220 SRFPK
-225 RVLNEVDLIQ
+225 RVLNEVELIK
-235 EPNYNIESK
+235 EPNYAIESK
-244 KRKDFRS
+244 KRKDFR
-251 TTTFTIDPHDAK
+251 TKTTFTIDPNDAK
-263 DFDDAISVSFLP
+263 DFDDAISIAFLE
-275 SGHTEIGVHIADV
+275 SGNMEIGVHIADV
-288 GHYVKTD
+288 GHYVKPE
-295 SYLDKEAFLRANS
+295 SFLDKEALLRGNS

-327 CSLRPKEDKLTFS
+327 CSLRPHEDKLTFS
-340 AVFELNDECQVIS
+340 AVFELDPNCNVLS
-353 RWFGKTIIHSNHR
+353 SWFGKTIIHSDHR

-377 GKDGPFKDEL
+377 GRDGPFKKEITQIN
-387 LKVNQLAQKCRL
+387 KLAQQCRKQ
-399 TRLSNG
+399 RLSNG

-410 SSEVRFR
+410 SNEVRFR

-451 MKLAKP
+451 KKLAKP
-457 EKNIKKGVNVF
+457 EKNIKKGINVF
-468 RIHDDPSEEKL
+468 RIHDNPSEEKL
-479 NDLKLYLSAMGYQI
+479 NDLKLFLTSMGYEI

-498 KPITYSLNKVM
+498 KPITYSLNNIMKD
-509 ELAEKRGE
+509 AEKRGE

-533 YSIDNVGHYG
+533 YSTDNVGHYG
-543 LSFDYYTHFTSPIR
+543 LAFDYYTHFTSPIR

-562 IIHRS
+562 VVHRS
-567 LIDFLAKNRINTD
+567 LIDFLNEQKIGTD
-580 HKHFTHVCNH
+580 SKHLNYICNH

-595 KQAVEAERASIKY
+595 KQAVDAERASIKY
-608 MQVKFLT
+608 MQVKFLS
-615 KFIGKEFDGMIS
+615 KFIGDTFEGTIS

-638 NENKCEGMI
+638 SENKCEGMI
-647 PLKSLTDD
+647 SLKSMSDD
-655 QYFFDSDTMTV
+655 QYFFDPGTMTV
-666 TGYHDQKSFK
+666 TGYHSQNSFK
-676 VGQTIRV
+676 MGQEVKVR
-683 IVKKTDPY
+683 VKKTNLF
-691 KRQIDFGL
+691 KRQIDFIL
-699 VSS
+699 ED

>member
-1 MKDRELSKSIIH
+1 MKDRALSKSIIQ
-13 VLTHDAEHAY
+13 VLTHDAENAY

-31 LGIKDP
+31 LGVKDP
-37 YVRKRIVTL
+37 YIRKRIVTL
-46 LDQLKKDGQLDELQ
+46 LDQLKKDGQLDEIYK
-60 RGKYQ
+60 GKYQ
-65 IKNGAQELKGYIQ
+65 IKDGSQELTGYIQ

-101 NLNHALN
+101 NLNKALN

-115 IVPFKGKSEGK
+115 IVSFKGKSEGK
-126 VIKVLERTKKEFT
+126 VLKVLERTKKEFT
-139 GVIDGN
+139 GIVDGN

-153 DDKSAKTHFFIDRK
+153 DDKSVKTHFFIDK
-167 NLNGAKKGQ
+167 KHLNGAKKGQ

-220 TKFPK
+220 SRFPK
-225 RVLNEVDLIQ
+225 RVLNEVELIK
-235 EPNYNIESK
+235 EPNYAIESK
-244 KRKDFRS
+244 KRKDFRAK
-251 TTTFTIDPHDAK
+251 TTFTIDPNDAK
-263 DFDDAISVSFLP
+263 DFDDAISIAFLE
-275 SGHTEIGVHIADV
+275 SGNMEIGVHIADV
-288 GHYVKTD
+288 GHYVKPE
-295 SYLDKEAFLRANS
+295 SFLDKEALLRGNS

-327 CSLRPKEDKLTFS
+327 CSLRPHEDKLTFS
-340 AVFELNDECQVIS
+340 AVFELDPNCNVLS
-353 RWFGKTIIHSNHR
+353 SWFGKTIIHSDHR

-377 GKDGPFKDEL
+377 GRDGPFKKEITQIN
-387 LKVNQLAQKCRL
+387 KLAQQCRKQ
-399 TRLSNG
+399 RLSNG

-410 SSEVRFR
+410 SNEVRFR

-451 MKLAKP
+451 KKLAKP
-457 EKNIKKGVNVF
+457 EKNIKKGINVF
-468 RIHDDPSEEKL
+468 RIHDNPSEEKL
-479 NDLKLYLSAMGYQI
+479 NDLKLFLTSMGYEI

-498 KPITYSLNKVM
+498 KPITYSLNNIMKD
-509 ELAEKRGE
+509 AEKRGE

-533 YSIDNVGHYG
+533 YSTDNVGHYG
-543 LSFDYYTHFTSPIR
+543 LAFDYYTHFTSPIR

-562 IIHRS
+562 VVHRS
-567 LIDFLAKNRINTD
+567 LIDFLNEQKIGTD
-580 HKHFTHVCNH
+580 SKHLNYICNH

-595 KQAVEAERASIKY
+595 KQAVDAERASIKY
-608 MQVKFLT
+608 MQVKFLS
-615 KFIGKEFDGMIS
+615 KFIGDTFEGTIS

-638 NENKCEGMI
+638 SENKCEGMI
-647 PLKSLTDD
+647 SLKSMSDD
-655 QYFFDSDTMTV
+655 QYFFDPGTMTV
-666 TGYHDQKSFK
+666 TGYHSQNSFK
-676 VGQTIRV
+676 MGQEVKVR
-683 IVKKTDPY
+683 VKKTNLF
-691 KRQIDFGL
+691 KRQIDFIL
-699 VSS
+699 ED

>member
-1 MKDRELSKSIIH
+1 MKDRALSKSIIQ
-13 VLTHDAEHAY
+13 VLTHDAENAY

-31 LGIKDP
+31 LGVKDP
-37 YVRKRIVTL
+37 YIRKRIVTL
-46 LDQLKKDGQLDELQ
+46 LDQLKKDGQLDEIY

-65 IKNGAQELKGYIQ
+65 IKDGSQELTGYIQ

-101 NLNHALN
+101 NLNKALN

-115 IVPFKGKSEGK
+115 IVSFKGKSEGK
-126 VIKVLERTKKEFT
+126 VLKVLERTKKEFT
-139 GVIDGN
+139 GIVDGN

-153 DDKSAKTHFFIDRK
+153 DDKSVKTHFFIDK
-167 NLNGAKKGQ
+167 KHLNGAKKGQ

-220 TKFPK
+220 SRFPK
-225 RVLNEVDLIQ
+225 RVLNEVELIK
-235 EPNYNIESK
+235 EPNYAIESK
-244 KRKDFRS
+244 KRKDFRAK
-251 TTTFTIDPHDAK
+251 TTFTIDPNDAK
-263 DFDDAISVSFLP
+263 DFDDAISIAFLE
-275 SGHTEIGVHIADV
+275 SGNMEIGVHIADV
-288 GHYVKTD
+288 GHYVKPE
-295 SYLDKEAFLRANS
+295 SFLDKEALLRGNS

-327 CSLRPKEDKLTFS
+327 CSLRPHEDKLTFS
-340 AVFELNDECQVIS
+340 AVFELDPNCNVLS
-353 RWFGKTIIHSNHR
+353 SWFGKTIIHSDHR

-377 GKDGPFKDEL
+377 GGDGPFKKEITQIN
-387 LKVNQLAQKCRL
+387 KLAQKCRKQ
-399 TRLSNG
+399 RLSNG

-410 SSEVRFR
+410 SNEVRFR

-451 MKLAKP
+451 KKLAKP
-457 EKNIKKGVNVF
+457 EKNIKKGINVF
-468 RIHDDPSEEKL
+468 RIHDNPSEEKL
-479 NDLKLYLSAMGYQI
+479 NDLKLFLTSMGYEI

-498 KPITYSLNKVM
+498 KPITYSLNNIMKD
-509 ELAEKRGE
+509 AEKRGE

-533 YSIDNVGHYG
+533 YSTDNVGHYG
-543 LSFDYYTHFTSPIR
+543 LAFDYYTHFTSPIR

-562 IIHRS
+562 VVHRS
-567 LIDFLAKNRINTD
+567 LIDFLNEQKIGTD
-580 HKHFTHVCNH
+580 SKHLNYICNH

-595 KQAVEAERASIKY
+595 KQAVDAERASIKY
-608 MQVKFLT
+608 MQVKFLS
-615 KFIGKEFDGMIS
+615 KFIGDTFEGTIS

-638 NENKCEGMI
+638 SENKCEGMI
-647 PLKSLTDD
+647 SLKSMSDD
-655 QYFFDSDTMTV
+655 QYFFDPGTMTV
-666 TGYHDQKSFK
+666 TGYHSQNSFK
-676 VGQTIRV
+676 MGQEVKVR
-683 IVKKTDPY
+683 VKKTNLF
-691 KRQIDFGL
+691 KRQIDFIL
-699 VSS
+699 ED

>member
-1 MKDRELSKSIIH
+1 MKDRALSKSIIQ
-13 VLTHDAEHAY
+13 VLTHDAENAY

-31 LGIKDP
+31 LGVKDP
-37 YVRKRIVTL
+37 YIRKRIVTL
-46 LDQLKKDGQLDELQ
+46 LDQLKKDGQLDEIYK
-60 RGKYQ
+60 GKYQ
-65 IKNGAQELKGYIQ
+65 IKDGSQELTGYIQ

-101 NLNHALN
+101 NLNKALN

-115 IVPFKGKSEGK
+115 IVSFKGKSEGK
-126 VIKVLERTKKEFT
+126 VLKVLERTKKEFT
-139 GVIDGN
+139 GIVDGN

-153 DDKSAKTHFFIDRK
+153 DDKSVKTHFFIDK
-167 NLNGAKKGQ
+167 KHLNGAKKGQ

-220 TKFPK
+220 SRFPK
-225 RVLNEVDLIQ
+225 RVLNEVELIK
-235 EPNYNIESK
+235 EPNYAIESK
-244 KRKDFRS
+244 KRKDFR
-251 TTTFTIDPHDAK
+251 TKTTFTIDPNDAK
-263 DFDDAISVSFLP
+263 DFDDAISIAFLE
-275 SGHTEIGVHIADV
+275 SGNMEIGVHIADV
-288 GHYVKTD
+288 GHYVKPE
-295 SYLDKEAFLRANS
+295 SFLDKEALLRGNS

-327 CSLRPKEDKLTFS
+327 CSLRPHEDKLTFS
-340 AVFELNDECQVIS
+340 AVFELDPNCNVLS
-353 RWFGKTIIHSNHR
+353 SWFGKTIIHSDHR

-377 GKDGPFKDEL
+377 GGDGPFKKEITQIN
-387 LKVNQLAQKCRL
+387 KLAQKCRKQ
-399 TRLSNG
+399 RLSNG

-410 SSEVRFR
+410 SNEVRFR

-451 MKLAKP
+451 KKLAKP
-457 EKNIKKGVNVF
+457 EKNIKKGINVF
-468 RIHDDPSEEKL
+468 RIHDNPSEEKL
-479 NDLKLYLSAMGYQI
+479 NDLKLFLTSMGYEI

-498 KPITYSLNKVM
+498 KPITYSLNNIMKD
-509 ELAEKRGE
+509 AEKRGE

-533 YSIDNVGHYG
+533 YSTDNVGHYG
-543 LSFDYYTHFTSPIR
+543 LAFDYYTHFTSPIR

-562 IIHRS
+562 VVHRS
-567 LIDFLAKNRINTD
+567 LIDFLNEQKIGTD
-580 HKHFTHVCNH
+580 SKHLNYICNH

-595 KQAVEAERASIKY
+595 KQAVDAERASIKY
-608 MQVKFLT
+608 MQVKFLS
-615 KFIGKEFDGMIS
+615 KFIGDTFEGTIS

-638 NENKCEGMI
+638 SENKCEGMI
-647 PLKSLTDD
+647 SLKSMSDD
-655 QYFFDSDTMTV
+655 QYFFDPGSMTV
-666 TGYHDQKSFK
+666 TGYHSQNSFK
-676 VGQTIRV
+676 MGQEVKVR
-683 IVKKTDPY
+683 VKKTNLF
-691 KRQIDFGL
+691 KRQIDFIL
-699 VSS
+699 ED

>member
-1 MKDRELSKSIIH
+1 MKDRALSKSIIQ
-13 VLTHDAEHAY
+13 VLTHDAENAY

-31 LGIKDP
+31 LGVKDP
-37 YVRKRIVTL
+37 YIRKRIVTL
-46 LDQLKKDGQLDELQ
+46 LDQLKKDGQLDEIY

-65 IKNGAQELKGYIQ
+65 IKDGSQELTGYIQ

-101 NLNHALN
+101 NLNKALN

-115 IVPFKGKSEGK
+115 IVSFKGKSEGK
-126 VIKVLERTKKEFT
+126 VLKVLERTKKEFT
-139 GVIDGN
+139 GIVDGN

-153 DDKSAKTHFFIDRK
+153 DDKSVKTHFFIDK
-167 NLNGAKKGQ
+167 KHLNGAKKGQ

-220 TKFPK
+220 SRFPK
-225 RVLNEVDLIQ
+225 RVLNEVELIK
-235 EPNYNIESK
+235 EPNYAIESK
-244 KRKDFRS
+244 KRKDFR
-251 TTTFTIDPHDAK
+251 TKTTFTIDPNDAK
-263 DFDDAISVSFLP
+263 DFDDAISIAFLE
-275 SGHTEIGVHIADV
+275 SGNMEIGVHIADV
-288 GHYVKTD
+288 GHYVKPE
-295 SYLDKEAFLRANS
+295 SFLDKEALLRGNS

-327 CSLRPKEDKLTFS
+327 CSLRPHEDKLTFS
-340 AVFELNDECQVIS
+340 AVFELDPNCNVLS
-353 RWFGKTIIHSNHR
+353 SWFGKTIIHSDHR

-377 GKDGPFKDEL
+377 GRDGPFKKEITQIN
-387 LKVNQLAQKCRL
+387 KLAQQCRKK
-399 TRLSNG
+399 RLSNG

-410 SSEVRFR
+410 SNEVRFR

-422 EPIETVLKVS
+422 EPVETVLKVS

-451 MKLAKP
+451 KKLAKP
-457 EKNIKKGVNVF
+457 EKNIKKGINVF
-468 RIHDDPSEEKL
+468 RIHDNPSEEKL
-479 NDLKLYLSAMGYQI
+479 NDLKLFLTSMGYEI

-498 KPITYSLNKVM
+498 KPITYSLNNIMKD
-509 ELAEKRGE
+509 AEKRGE

-533 YSIDNVGHYG
+533 YSTDNVGHYG
-543 LSFDYYTHFTSPIR
+543 LAFDYYTHFTSPIR

-562 IIHRS
+562 VVHRS
-567 LIDFLAKNRINTD
+567 LIDFLNEQKIGTD
-580 HKHFTHVCNH
+580 SKHLNYICNH

-595 KQAVEAERASIKY
+595 KQAVDAERASIKY
-608 MQVKFLT
+608 MQVKFLS
-615 KFIGKEFDGMIS
+615 KFIGDTFEGTIS

-638 NENKCEGMI
+638 LENKCEGMI
-647 PLKSLTDD
+647 SLKSMSDD
-655 QYFFDSDTMTV
+655 QYFFDPGTMTV
-666 TGYHDQKSFK
+666 TGYHSQNSFK
-676 VGQTIRV
+676 MGQEVKVR
-683 IVKKTDPY
+683 VKKTNLF
-691 KRQIDFGL
+691 KRQIDFIL
-699 VSS
+699 ED

>member
-1 MKDRELSKSIIH
+1 MKDRALSKSIIQ
-13 VLTHDAEHAY
+13 VLTHDAENAY

-31 LGIKDP
+31 LGVKDP
-37 YVRKRIVTL
+37 YIRKRIVTL
-46 LDQLKKDGQLDELQ
+46 LDQLKKDGQLDEIY

-65 IKNGAQELKGYIQ
+65 IKDGSQELTGYIQ

-101 NLNHALN
+101 NLNKALN

-115 IVPFKGKSEGK
+115 IVSFKGKSEGK
-126 VIKVLERTKKEFT
+126 VLKVLERTKKEFT
-139 GVIDGN
+139 GIVDGN

-153 DDKSAKTHFFIDRK
+153 DDKSVKTHFFIDK
-167 NLNGAKKGQ
+167 KHLNGAKKGQ

-220 TKFPK
+220 SRFPK
-225 RVLNEVDLIQ
+225 RVLNEVELIK
-235 EPNYNIESK
+235 EPNYAIESK
-244 KRKDFRS
+244 KRKDFR
-251 TTTFTIDPHDAK
+251 TKTTFTIDPNDAK
-263 DFDDAISVSFLP
+263 DFDDAISIAFLE
-275 SGHTEIGVHIADV
+275 SGNMEIGVHIADV
-288 GHYVKTD
+288 SHYVKPE
-295 SYLDKEAFLRANS
+295 SFLDKEALLRGNS

-327 CSLRPKEDKLTFS
+327 CSLRPHEDKLTFS
-340 AVFELNDECQVIS
+340 AVFELDPNCNVLS
-353 RWFGKTIIHSNHR
+353 SWFGKTIIHSDHR

-377 GKDGPFKDEL
+377 GRDGPFKKEITQIN
-387 LKVNQLAQKCRL
+387 KLAQKCRKQ
-399 TRLSNG
+399 RLSNG

-410 SSEVRFR
+410 SNEVRFR

-451 MKLAKP
+451 KKLAKP
-457 EKNIKKGVNVF
+457 EKNIKKGINVF
-468 RIHDDPSEEKL
+468 RIHDNPSEEKL
-479 NDLKLYLSAMGYQI
+479 NDLKLFLTSMGYEI

-498 KPITYSLNKVM
+498 KPITYSLNNIMKD
-509 ELAEKRGE
+509 AEKRGE

-533 YSIDNVGHYG
+533 YSTDNVGHYG
-543 LSFDYYTHFTSPIR
+543 LAFDYYTHFTSPIR

-562 IIHRS
+562 VVHRS
-567 LIDFLAKNRINTD
+567 LIDFLNEQKIGTD
-580 HKHFTHVCNH
+580 SKHLNYICNH

-595 KQAVEAERASIKY
+595 KQAVDAERASIKY
-608 MQVKFLT
+608 MQVKFLS
-615 KFIGKEFDGMIS
+615 KFIGDTFEGTIS

-638 NENKCEGMI
+638 LENKCEGMI
-647 PLKSLTDD
+647 SLKSMSDD
-655 QYFFDSDTMTV
+655 QYFFDPGTMTV
-666 TGYHDQKSFK
+666 TGYHSQNSFK
-676 VGQTIRV
+676 MGQEVKVR
-683 IVKKTDPY
+683 VKKTNLF
-691 KRQIDFGL
+691 KRQIDFIL
-699 VSS
+699 ED

>member
-1 MKDRELSKSIIH
+1 MKDRALSKSIIQ
-13 VLTHDAEHAY
+13 VLTHDAENAY

-31 LGIKDP
+31 LGVKDP
-37 YVRKRIVTL
+37 YIRKRIVTL
-46 LDQLKKDGQLDELQ
+46 LDQLKKDGQLDEIY

-65 IKNGAQELKGYIQ
+65 IKDGSQELTGYIQ

-101 NLNHALN
+101 NLNKALN

-115 IVPFKGKSEGK
+115 IVSFKGKSEGK
-126 VIKVLERTKKEFT
+126 VLKVLERTKKEFT
-139 GVIDGN
+139 GIVDGN

-153 DDKSAKTHFFIDRK
+153 DDKSVKTHFFIDK
-167 NLNGAKKGQ
+167 KHLNGAKKGQ

-220 TKFPK
+220 SRFPK
-225 RVLNEVDLIQ
+225 RVLNEVELIK
-235 EPNYNIESK
+235 EPNYAIESK
-244 KRKDFRS
+244 KRKDFRAK
-251 TTTFTIDPHDAK
+251 TTFTIDPNDAK
-263 DFDDAISVSFLP
+263 DFDDAISIAFLE
-275 SGHTEIGVHIADV
+275 SGNMEIGVHIADV
-288 GHYVKTD
+288 GHYVKPE
-295 SYLDKEAFLRANS
+295 SFLDKEALLRGNS

-327 CSLRPKEDKLTFS
+327 CSLRPHEDKLTFS
-340 AVFELNDECQVIS
+340 AVFELDPNCNVLS
-353 RWFGKTIIHSNHR
+353 SWFGKTIIHSDHR

-377 GKDGPFKDEL
+377 GRDGPFKKEITQIN
-387 LKVNQLAQKCRL
+387 KLAQQCRKQ
-399 TRLSNG
+399 RLSNG

-410 SSEVRFR
+410 SNEVRFR
-417 LDEEG
+417 LDGEG

-451 MKLAKP
+451 KKLAKP
-457 EKNIKKGVNVF
+457 EKNIKKGINVF
-468 RIHDDPSEEKL
+468 RIHDNPSEEKL
-479 NDLKLYLSAMGYQI
+479 NDLKLFLTSMGYEI

-498 KPITYSLNKVM
+498 KPITYSLNNIMKD
-509 ELAEKRGE
+509 AEKRGE

-533 YSIDNVGHYG
+533 YSTDNVGHYG
-543 LSFDYYTHFTSPIR
+543 LAFDYYTHFTSPIR

-562 IIHRS
+562 VVHRS
-567 LIDFLAKNRINTD
+567 LIDFLNEQKIGTD
-580 HKHFTHVCNH
+580 SKHLNYICNH

-595 KQAVEAERASIKY
+595 KQAVDAERASIKY
-608 MQVKFLT
+608 MQVKFLS
-615 KFIGKEFDGMIS
+615 KFIGDTFEGTIS

-638 NENKCEGMI
+638 SENKCEGMI
-647 PLKSLTDD
+647 SLKSMSDD
-655 QYFFDSDTMTV
+655 QYFFDPGAMTV
-666 TGYHDQKSFK
+666 TGYHSQNSFK
-676 VGQTIRV
+676 MGQEVKVR
-683 IVKKTDPY
+683 VKKTNLF
-691 KRQIDFGL
+691 KRQIDFIL
-699 VSS
+699 ED

>member
-1 MKDRELSKSIIH
+1 MKDRELSKSIIQI
-13 VLTHDAEHAY
+13 LTHDAENAY

-31 LGIKDP
+31 LGVKDP
-37 YVRKRIVTL
+37 YIRKRIVTL
-46 LDQLKKDGQLDELQ
+46 LDQLKKDGQLDEIYK
-60 RGKYQ
+60 GKYQ
-65 IKNGAQELKGYIQ
+65 IKDGSQELTGYIQ

-101 NLNHALN
+101 NLNKALN

-115 IVPFKGKSEGK
+115 IVSFKGKSEGK
-126 VIKVLERTKKEFT
+126 VLKVLERTKKEFT
-139 GVIDGN
+139 GIVDGN

-153 DDKSAKTHFFIDRK
+153 DDKSAKTHFFIDK
-167 NLNGAKKGQ
+167 KHLNGAKKGQ

-189 KSPQVAV
+189 NSPQVAV

-220 TKFPK
+220 SRFPK
-225 RVLNEVDLIQ
+225 RVLNEVELIK
-235 EPNYNIESK
+235 EPNYAIESK
-244 KRKDFRS
+244 KRKDFR
-251 TTTFTIDPHDAK
+251 TKTTFTIDPNDAK
-263 DFDDAISVSFLP
+263 DFDDAISIAFLE
-275 SGHTEIGVHIADV
+275 SGNMEIGVHIADV
-288 GHYVKTD
+288 GHYVKPE
-295 SYLDKEAFLRANS
+295 SFLDKEALLRGNS

-327 CSLRPKEDKLTFS
+327 CSLRPHEDKLTFS
-340 AVFELNDECQVIS
+340 AVFELDPNCNVLS
-353 RWFGKTIIHSNHR
+353 SWFGKTIIHSDHR

-377 GKDGPFKDEL
+377 GRDGPFKKEITQIN
-387 LKVNQLAQKCRL
+387 KLAQQCRKQ
-399 TRLSNG
+399 RLSNG

-410 SSEVRFR
+410 SNEVRFR

-451 MKLAKP
+451 KKLAKP
-457 EKNIKKGVNVF
+457 EKNIKKGINVF
-468 RIHDDPSEEKL
+468 RIHDNPSEEKL
-479 NDLKLYLSAMGYQI
+479 NDLKLFLTSMGYEI

-498 KPITYSLNKVM
+498 KPITYSLNNIMKD
-509 ELAEKRGE
+509 AEKRGE

-533 YSIDNVGHYG
+533 YSTDNVGHYG
-543 LSFDYYTHFTSPIR
+543 LAFDYYTHFTSPIR

-562 IIHRS
+562 VVHRS
-567 LIDFLAKNRINTD
+567 LIDFLNEQKIGTD
-580 HKHFTHVCNH
+580 SKHLNYICNH

-595 KQAVEAERASIKY
+595 KQAVDAERASIKY
-608 MQVKFLT
+608 MQVKFLS
-615 KFIGKEFDGMIS
+615 KFIGDTFEGTIS

-638 NENKCEGMI
+638 LENKCEGMI
-647 PLKSLTDD
+647 SLKSMSDD
-655 QYFFDSDTMTV
+655 QYFFDPGTMTV
-666 TGYHDQKSFK
+666 TGYHSQNSFK
-676 VGQTIRV
+676 MGQEVKVR
-683 IVKKTDPY
+683 VKKTNLF
-691 KRQIDFGL
+691 KRQIDFIL
-699 VSS
+699 ED

>member
-1 MKDRELSKSIIH
+1 MKDRALSKSIIQ
-13 VLTHDAEHAY
+13 VLTHDAENAY

-31 LGIKDP
+31 LGVKDP
-37 YVRKRIVTL
+37 YIRKRIVTL
-46 LDQLKKDGQLDELQ
+46 LDQLKKDGQLDEIY

-65 IKNGAQELKGYIQ
+65 IKDGSQELTGYIQ

-101 NLNHALN
+101 NLNKALN

-115 IVPFKGKSEGK
+115 IVSFKGKSEGK
-126 VIKVLERTKKEFT
+126 VLKVLERTKKEFT
-139 GVIDGN
+139 GIVDGN

-153 DDKSAKTHFFIDRK
+153 DDKSVKTHFFIDK
-167 NLNGAKKGQ
+167 KHLNGAKKGQ

-220 TKFPK
+220 SRFPK
-225 RVLNEVDLIQ
+225 RVLNEVELIK
-235 EPNYNIESK
+235 EPNYAIESK
-244 KRKDFRS
+244 KRKDFR
-251 TTTFTIDPHDAK
+251 TKTTFTIDPNDAK
-263 DFDDAISVSFLP
+263 DFDDAISIAFLE
-275 SGHTEIGVHIADV
+275 SGNLEIGVHIADV
-288 GHYVKTD
+288 GHYVKPE
-295 SYLDKEAFLRANS
+295 SFLDKEALLRGNS

-327 CSLRPKEDKLTFS
+327 CSLRPHEDKLTFS
-340 AVFELNDECQVIS
+340 AVFELDPNCNVLS
-353 RWFGKTIIHSNHR
+353 SWFGKTIIHSDHR

-377 GKDGPFKDEL
+377 GRDGPFKKEITQIN
-387 LKVNQLAQKCRL
+387 KLAQQCRKQ
-399 TRLSNG
+399 RLSNG

-410 SSEVRFR
+410 SNEVRFR

-451 MKLAKP
+451 KKLAKP
-457 EKNIKKGVNVF
+457 EKNIKKGINVF
-468 RIHDDPSEEKL
+468 RIHDNPSEEKL
-479 NDLKLYLSAMGYQI
+479 NDLKLFLTSMGYEI

-498 KPITYSLNKVM
+498 KPITYSLNNIMKD
-509 ELAEKRGE
+509 AEKRGE

-533 YSIDNVGHYG
+533 YSTDNVGHYG
-543 LSFDYYTHFTSPIR
+543 LAFDYYTHFTSPIR

-562 IIHRS
+562 VVHRS
-567 LIDFLAKNRINTD
+567 LIDFLNEQKIGTD
-580 HKHFTHVCNH
+580 FKHLNYICNH

-595 KQAVEAERASIKY
+595 KQAVDAERASIKY
-608 MQVKFLT
+608 MQVKFLS
-615 KFIGKEFDGMIS
+615 KFIGDTFEGTIS

-638 NENKCEGMI
+638 LENKCEGMI
-647 PLKSLTDD
+647 SLKSMSDD
-655 QYFFDSDTMTV
+655 QYFFDPGTMTV
-666 TGYHDQKSFK
+666 TGYHSQNSFK
-676 VGQTIRV
+676 MGQEVKVR
-683 IVKKTDPY
+683 VKKTNLF
-691 KRQIDFGL
+691 KRQIDFIL
-699 VSS
+699 ED

>member
-1 MKDRELSKSIIH
+1 MKDRALSKSIIQ
-13 VLTHDAEHAY
+13 VLTHDAENAY

-31 LGIKDP
+31 LGVKDP
-37 YVRKRIVTL
+37 YIRKRIVTL
-46 LDQLKKDGQLDELQ
+46 LDQLKKDGQLDEIY

-65 IKNGAQELKGYIQ
+65 IKDGSQELTGYIQ

-101 NLNHALN
+101 NLNKALN

-115 IVPFKGKSEGK
+115 IVSFKGKSEGK
-126 VIKVLERTKKEFT
+126 VLKVLERTKKEFT
-139 GVIDGN
+139 GIVDGN

-153 DDKSAKTHFFIDRK
+153 DDKSVKTHFFIDK
-167 NLNGAKKGQ
+167 KHLNGAKKGQ

-220 TKFPK
+220 SRFPK
-225 RVLNEVDLIQ
+225 RVLNEVELIK
-235 EPNYNIESK
+235 EPNYAIESK
-244 KRKDFRS
+244 KRKDFR
-251 TTTFTIDPHDAK
+251 TKTTFTIDPNDAK
-263 DFDDAISVSFLP
+263 DFDDAISIAFLE
-275 SGHTEIGVHIADV
+275 SGNLEIGVHIADV
-288 GHYVKTD
+288 GHYVKPE
-295 SYLDKEAFLRANS
+295 SFLDKEALLRGNS

-327 CSLRPKEDKLTFS
+327 CSLRPHEDKLTFS
-340 AVFELNDECQVIS
+340 AVFELDPNCNVLS
-353 RWFGKTIIHSNHR
+353 SWFGKTIIHSDHR

-377 GKDGPFKDEL
+377 GGDGPFKKEITQIN
-387 LKVNQLAQKCRL
+387 KLAQKCRKQ
-399 TRLSNG
+399 RLSNG

-410 SSEVRFR
+410 SNEVRFR

-451 MKLAKP
+451 KKLAKP
-457 EKNIKKGVNVF
+457 EKNIKKGINVF
-468 RIHDDPSEEKL
+468 RIHDNPSEEKL
-479 NDLKLYLSAMGYQI
+479 NDLKLFLTSMGYEI

-498 KPITYSLNKVM
+498 KPITYSLNNIMKD
-509 ELAEKRGE
+509 AEKRGE

-533 YSIDNVGHYG
+533 YSTDNVGHYG
-543 LSFDYYTHFTSPIR
+543 LAFDYYTHFTSPIR

-562 IIHRS
+562 VVHRS
-567 LIDFLAKNRINTD
+567 LIDFLNEQKIGTD
-580 HKHFTHVCNH
+580 SKHLNYICNH

-595 KQAVEAERASIKY
+595 KQAVDAERASIKY
-608 MQVKFLT
+608 MQVKFLS
-615 KFIGKEFDGMIS
+615 KFIGDTFEGTIS

-638 NENKCEGMI
+638 SENKCEGMI
-647 PLKSLTDD
+647 LLKSMSDD
-655 QYFFDSDTMTV
+655 QYFFDPGTMTV
-666 TGYHDQKSFK
+666 TGYHSQNSFK
-676 VGQTIRV
+676 MGQEVKVR
-683 IVKKTDPY
+683 VKKTNLF
-691 KRQIDFGL
+691 KRQIDFIL
-699 VSS
+699 ED

>member
-1 MKDRELSKSIIH
+1 MKDRALSKSIIQ
-13 VLTHDAEHAY
+13 VLTHDAENAY

-31 LGIKDP
+31 LGVKDP
-37 YVRKRIVTL
+37 FIRKRIVTL
-46 LDQLKKDGQLDELQ
+46 LDQLKKDGQLDEIY

-65 IKNGAQELKGYIQ
+65 IKDGSQKLTGYIQ

-88 HPNIQKDIYIHPS
+88 HPNIQKDIYVHPS
-101 NLNHALN
+101 NLNKALN

-115 IVPFKGKSEGK
+115 IVSFKGKNEGK
-126 VIKVLERTKKEFT
+126 VLKVLERTKKEFT
-139 GVIDGN
+139 GIVDGN
-145 KNVFFLIP
+145 KSVFFLIP
-153 DDKSAKTHFFIDRK
+153 DDKSVKTHFFIDK
-167 NLNGAKKGQ
+167 KHLNGAKKGQ

-220 TKFPK
+220 SKFPK
-225 RVLNEVDLIQ
+225 RVLNEVDLIK
-235 EPNYNIESK
+235 EPNYAIESK
-244 KRKDFRS
+244 KRKDFR
-251 TTTFTIDPHDAK
+251 TKTTFTIDPHDAK
-263 DFDDAISVSFLP
+263 DFDDAISICFLA
-275 SGHTEIGVHIADV
+275 SGNVEIGVHIADV
-288 GHYVKTD
+288 GHYVKPE
-295 SYLDKEAFLRANS
+295 SFLDKEALLRGNS

-327 CSLRPKEDKLTFS
+327 CSLRPNEDKLTFS
-340 AVFELNDECQVIS
+340 AVFELDSNCTVLS
-353 RWFGKTIIHSNHR
+353 SWFGKTIIHSDHR

-371 AQEIIE
+371 AQKIIE
-377 GKDGPFKDEL
+377 GEDGPFKKEITQIN
-387 LKVNQLAQKCRL
+387 KLAQQCRKK
-399 TRLSNG
+399 RLSNG

-410 SSEVRFR
+410 SNEVRFR

-451 MKLAKP
+451 KKLAKP
-457 EKNIKKGVNVF
+457 EKNIKKGINVF
-468 RIHDDPSEEKL
+468 RIHDNPSEEKL
-479 NDLKLYLSAMGYQI
+479 NDLKLFLTSMGYEI

-498 KPITYSLNKVM
+498 KPITYSLNNIMKD
-509 ELAEKRGE
+509 AEKRGE

-533 YSIDNVGHYG
+533 YSTDNVGHYG
-543 LSFDYYTHFTSPIR
+543 LAFDYYTHFTSPIR

-562 IIHRS
+562 VVHRS
-567 LIDFLAKNRINTD
+567 LIDFLDEQKISND
-580 HKHFTHVCNH
+580 SKHLNHICNH

-608 MQVKFLT
+608 MQVKFLS
-615 KFIGKEFDGMIS
+615 KFVGDTFEGTIS

-638 NENKCEGMI
+638 SENKCEGMI
-647 PLKSLTDD
+647 SLKSMSDD
-655 QYFFDSDTMTV
+655 QYFFDPGTMTV
-666 TGYHDQKSFK
+666 TGYHSQNSFK
-676 VGQTIRV
+676 MGQEVRV
-683 IVKKTDPY
+683 KVKKTNLF
-691 KRQIDFGL
+691 KRQIDFIL
-699 VSS
+699 TD